1 MPERNIRLID
11 EELKKKG
18 KTSPKVSTAPADKVT
33 APAEKTQGSS
43 SSAYQQLRTKAESD
57 KQYKWYSGDQP
68 TNSEVLASIYKVSK
82 YNPKQGSDLYAQ
94 YRSLSSSPSS
104 PSYQPYKTATNTAIT
119 QLQQLG
125 YNVTGDNAKDWL
137 QQNQHLQ
144 ASYRSSDSTG
154 KPLAPTKT
162 STPEQNAAY
171 WYYKLWEAEDTT
183 EQAELEWKSLQDE
196 VTYWAKRT
204 DRNYSDEEILGK
216 INMDDYPTLKKMD
229 EGASVGVPILLNRG
243 VGYTQ
248 DALKGVIWNA
258 RNGASDD
265 LETAAVR
272 SVLGQGKAWK
282 ENQAVS
288 DRLDPTSDS
297 YNPYTVGSTI
307 DRAALYFGVNSFDA
321 EWLKQNRAA
330 LASGD
335 DTAKKMYQSV
345 YNAEQ
350 ITLAAEQELA
360 DLKSKIAKRIK
371 YASFQRDPEKA
382 LDNLL
387 EDCPTLSKMDES
399 LEDGDIIPTTRAI
412 EYDKKELLAS
422 IRDDI
427 ESLNAKPSGAD
438 IANDIAESIGGSAQ
452 TTETDKPVVKQAE
465 QDAKEAIELFDEY
478 GTDTDRLVIQ
488 TTPSPTFDSDVKTIH
503 DAIMNGIATPEQA
516 SQVTMRVANDY
527 ARQNFFTI
535 MDGVL
540 PYMEGAKKRDAQAE
554 VVAKLDA
561 EYPAFAEAYAQYKDS
576 NPESYSLDRTEE
588 VRQLM
593 DDEAF
598 LQFAGKNESVAD
610 RIMTSSSP
618 MRTWEEYQK
627 TGSMPEEIVIP
638 EEQQADFMAYIAEAD
653 KLARLQNDMVYLEEK
668 YNSVSDAYQLMQEN
682 YSVAGG
688 YDKDFIGNLTL
699 LYDYGS
705 SYSADWSAYSMYDT
719 AQMTLGTSVEDLYNS
734 ARNNRDAANNIIKQI
749 DDVIAWADD
758 NDVTLS
764 REYRDNLEKNKAKLD
779 RVVQDANY
787 YLLREVD
794 GFKEAADQ
802 VRVVMAGASNDPLL
816 KVVANPEAYSDVT
829 ADNNSFA
836 PVVQIALDMTD
847 AERDTYLYLYGTQ
860 GKDSANAYWTYLTDP
875 TYGMMSVRQA
885 QKMQESISKD
895 LSGAGFWKNAA
906 YTAGSVLVSPAQAIG
921 AFYAIGA
928 AVTGNEINPYS
939 SAFGASSYVGT
950 VRGTVKQNITD
961 TFGEGSVGAAL
972 GNFAYDVVTSGADSA
987 LNAAMM
993 GSVTGSIS
1001 KKLGKGLVSKAASSF
1016 VGAMPMGVSSA
1027 SATIQDIKMRGGSD
1041 ADALIM
1047 GGISALSE
1055 TITEAVELDDIL
1067 GAFSSKESMESLLK
1081 KTLGN
1086 MASEAFGESASE
1098 IISTAAEY
1106 LFLGENSGFEQ
1117 SYRQYVDEYGDTDVA
1132 ARMAMFESAGQAL
1145 YAAALGATSGGMSQL
1160 SAAALSR
1167 TAEALYSNK
1176 RANAST
1182 NTIETMDMLFPG
1194 LDAYEQSVGLI
1205 SDDGYVA
1212 RAVAALS
1219 ESMQSGSEATVI
1231 AAIMSSSGT
1240 PDNLIK
1246 SSVRGLSQKTDLK
1259 YIARFLRAA
1268 LSRLNV
1274 EEVSV
1279 DKFLEAV
1286 KYAGNNPDSKT
1297 ADLINLCSFF
1307 EFTEKEAGTD
1317 ASLIVSAYEN
1327 EVASE
1332 SMQEQSSVTRQAVK
1346 DGNDSEQVQERQ
1358 NAIGSVDEDSNSES
1372 SLEGERPAAYAQAAA
1387 YDQAVAEEK
1396 LRLSSSDTVAEVNNL
1411 KHQRDQLTQQRRQI
1425 QQKIRRAK
1433 AKAEAMGKQLTMLNQ
1448 QLLDDPQNTSLIG
1461 SIQQTAKAIEA
1472 AQKVITES
1480 EDALQHNTTERER
1493 LANEIKAAAE
1503 RANAELTAQAKAN
1516 VDQRMQE
1523 EATAAVEQEA
1533 AAQQAEAEQA
1543 VVDEEANRKTV
1554 AADEFIDRYYGNSLT
1569 DEQRQTL
1576 REKYMAKA
1584 DQNTPVSKDNDA
1596 FLRGV
1601 ARKFNARIRLID
1613 THGLFKGARTQDGT
1627 IVVDRSLSQ
1636 GEAVKQIVTHELTHT
1651 AERSNYYADL
1661 VSAVKDVVFKGDE
1674 ARFKAASQKMLDLYQ
1689 SQGVNIDEA
1698 GAEAEVVAQAVA
1710 DALGRE
1716 DMVNRLAGERPT
1728 LAQRILEFIK
1738 DAVAKLTGLKG
1749 SEYDQLRRM
1758 EKTLEKAIQDAQKK
1772 GSEVFPVQGHPNAAQ
1787 FSVSQIA
1794 KDSGYTLKTDD
1805 EGYPVA
1811 LIDKNGKEVTH
1822 LTVDDLE
1829 GSPFMKMIESVNEV
1843 YGAGEISAGSG
1854 VAKVLNGSNVTEE
1867 KLNQI
1872 KQMYVDLV
1880 NLCLQYKDHGLVWEI
1895 ASTELFSPLKKNA
1908 DKQYGTT
1915 VDFGTICTKTQSLI
1929 NVMSKHMLEKKS
1941 GLTRRDVLVA
1951 YREVAKNDL
1960 AVPCPVCYVFSRWMG
1975 VPNLL
1980 NNMKR
1985 YQERFSD
1992 YSEQDLLDYVR
2003 SVEDKYARK
2012 NPKNTV
2018 AKNIS
2023 NERTKLNNKLKN
2035 LSEKLAG
2042 FVQADK
2048 EAPKA
2053 LRDKVE
2059 AAERDYADLE
2069 AYSWVTQVRLVKDKA
2084 TGAYRLNESYRPVP
2098 DDVLFDL
2105 NAGSR
2110 FAQFPASWRYRTTR
2124 GAGMGKA
2131 ILPYSGARIGDMVY
2145 NNQVRNQGSEGKALM
2160 QAMYDEDMDISENK
2174 LANGKKDKA
2183 AIQRAVRRYMAQNL
2197 IGGQRFQSTSD
2208 YRPEWGLDYM
2218 ITFMQLQML
2227 GAKGQLYTK
2236 VKEAV
2241 PMFASVGI
2249 ETNLSIMPKGQG
2261 YSLDENGNPVL
2272 TESDFSNVTGMDFNT
2287 ALKLTQMYDNVQMIL
2302 VGINDKHIRAA
2313 MADPRIGF
2321 VIPWHASGNSGATL
2335 QSLMRAVNDELVES
2349 RDYSKVQEDKEIKNA
2364 SASQLATRDVRK
2376 KILTG
2381 AYVNGVPAEDMAVIE
2396 GNKYLS
2402 GLYNRMY
2409 VDSTNEDSYHVFL
2422 SSSQA
2427 EKIFPHEYWD
2437 KLLTLDQADQN
2448 GDRFLEYCA
2457 SLGMEPR
2464 FKSFSKDPGYWKL
2477 LIDRPMYNR
2486 DGTYHEP
2493 KPIDVTGF
2501 STADIPT
2508 EIATRYN
2515 DQAKETQAA
2524 YDLARAL
2531 EQTPNPPTTQF
2542 AVEGVEDVL
2551 NDEADQVNQQQ
2562 NQQPVENNAV
2572 EEQLVDSQI
2581 AASTSPDARLRPRKF
2596 SHVTLQDTEWVP
2608 EEFKKSFIG
2617 PERNGDDMYVRQ
2629 TNDEQIQRA
2638 WESIRERGGVEPTV
2652 EYLTSKPHD
2661 QWNTNDNVMGQII
2674 ASAAVDQ
2681 GDMGTLF
2688 SVAVDYEH
2696 AGTDIGHALQSRTIL
2711 KKLSPTALKI
2721 KLVGDGE
2728 TRLQDILN
2736 ARPRVKD
2743 EADQTAAQV
2752 QSQLEGADTTDIED
2766 ILSAEGTIEYTS
2778 SDVTNTS
2785 SGQSADQG
2793 TASSQGQSRKS
2804 PFDRYRKIGNQR
2816 EEILDDRP
2824 GYRKRLGDAA
2834 NQTADEIT
2842 GSDVNSINYANRWNV
2857 PLNEAQRK
2865 LISIYGLQNTP
2876 RALNYNW
2883 ASTKQRMLEYIIS
2896 TADPFHGKLNG
2907 ISTVQRLEYMKR
2919 GLPVVTPV
2927 DVDYIGARMQEYT
2940 TYSKDDQ
2947 NTRQAD
2953 LAMARAAEA
2962 YGNIQPASKREKLR
2976 TWRYVSMLLNVQ
2988 SAERNI
2994 IGNVG
2999 QNLLNGAAGYVGV
3012 AIDKAVSKKTGVR
3025 TKANISLAEQREAF
3039 RAMRKETVNTFRDF
3053 YMDKAVTQRGTPRF
3067 EAGRNRGRV
3076 FENPVAEAMRHTE
3089 EFLMTVG
3096 DRPVWKRQFVASMA
3110 EQQRLAELNGVAFDA
3125 NAATEQA
3132 ERDANFSTFTESN
3145 SVADWLS
3152 SAGQHSQALSDF
3164 LSFFVPFTR
3173 VPLNISKRIAQY
3185 SPMGFAIGLGRY
3197 VANRVSGRNFDQ
3209 LAFVND
3215 MSRAFT
3221 GSALMAAGV
3230 LLGMAGHIKLGSG
3243 EEDKD
3248 KVYDMITARGDQY
3261 TPYVTAFGKNI
3272 SLAAFAPSVS
3282 PLIMGAKLSELAGD
3296 DEEAKD
3302 VLAGAAIAAVDQV
3315 FDASF
3320 MSGLKDLFGGYGS
3333 ITENLVTTG
3342 LSNAIGQNIPS
3353 LFKQMVTSFDPY
3365 VRDTKD
3371 KSVLQEI
3378 LNKALIQYLPGLR
3391 QTLGVKVDITGEPVM
3406 NSKYSGN
3413 PALSLV
3419 NNLFNP
3425 FTMTDVKDDPVIN
3438 ELLRL
3443 YEATGQTDVLPSDR
3457 LRGRA
3462 ETVNGV
3468 IGTIKGKDKQAYRE
3482 MYGKTWHTAIE
3493 ELISSDAYAA
3503 MDDAGKRLA
3512 IKPILEEADAKTKAW
3527 ARETFGA
3534 EPDKVKQP
3542 DKYFLDHRSEYPS
3555 FDWALSQLEATND
3568 ERYAIQGVNETT
3580 VRKYG
3585 MDADQRAWYEDTYR
3599 ETLAE
3604 YLDDAMYSG
3613 LEGDDLADAVK
3624 DAQTK
3629 ARSKATN
3636 LFKKEYPS
3644 EEE

>member
-43 SSAYQQLRTKAESD
+43 SAYQKLRSKTSSEGR
-57 KQYKWYSGDQP
+57 YKWYSGDQP
-68 TNSEVLASIYKVSK
+68 TNSEVLASIYRVSQ
-82 YNPKQGSDLYAQ
+82 YNPKQGSELYAQ
-94 YRSLSSSPSS
+94 YQVLSSDPSG

-137 QQNQHLQ
+137 QQNQYLQ
-144 ASYRSSDSTG
+144 ASYRSSDATG

-183 EQAELEWKSLQDE
+183 EQAELEWQSLQDE
-196 VTYWAKRT
+196 VAYWAKRT

-258 RNGASDD
+258 RNDASDD

-272 SVLGQGKAWK
+272 SVLGQGKVWR

-307 DRAALYFGVNSFDA
+307 DSAALYFGVDRFDTD
-321 EWLKQNRAA
+321 WLKQNRAA
-330 LASGD
+330 LGSGD

-350 ITLAAEQELA
+350 TTLAAEQELA

-399 LEDGDIIPTTRAI
+399 LEDGDILPTTRAI

-422 IRDDI
+422 IRADI

-465 QDAKEAIELFDEY
+465 QDAKEAIELLDEY

-527 ARQNFFTI
+527 ARQNFFTV

-540 PYMEGAKKRDAQAE
+540 PYMEGTQKRDAQAE

-598 LQFAGKNESVAD
+598 LQFAGKNEPVAD

-627 TGSMPEEIVIP
+627 TGSLPGEIVIP
-638 EEQQADFMAYIAEAD
+638 EEQQAAFEAYIAEAD

-705 SYSADWSAYSMYDT
+705 SYSADWSAYGLYDT
-719 AQMTLGTSVEDLYNS
+719 AQMTLGTSAEDLYNS

-758 NDVTLS
+758 NDVALS
-764 REYRDNLEKNKAKLD
+764 SEYRDNLEKNKAKLD

-787 YLLREVD
+787 YLLREAD
-794 GFKEAADQ
+794 DFKEVADQ
-802 VRVVMAGASNDPLL
+802 VRVVMAGASSDPLL
-816 KVVANPEAYSDVT
+816 KIIANPEAYSDATVE
-829 ADNNSFA
+829 NNAVA
-836 PVVQIALDMTD
+836 PIVKIALDMTD
-847 AERDTYLYLYGTQ
+847 AERDTYLYLYGIQ
-860 GKDSANAYWTYLTDP
+860 GKDAANAYWTYLTDP
-875 TYGMMSVRQA
+875 TYGMMSVRQT
-885 QKMQESISKD
+885 QKMQEDIAND

-906 YTAGSVLVSPAQAIG
+906 YTVGSVLASPAQAIG

-928 AVTGNEINPYS
+928 ALTGNEINPYS
-939 SAFGASSYVGT
+939 SAFGASTYVGT
-950 VRGTVKQNITD
+950 VRGQVKQNITN
-961 TFGEGSVGAAL
+961 TYGEGSVGAAL
-972 GNFAYDVVTSGADSA
+972 GNFAYDAVTSMADST

-993 GSVTGSIS
+993 GSVTGSVANR
-1001 KKLGKGLVSKAASSF
+1001 LGSGLASKAASSF
-1016 VGAMPMGVSSA
+1016 VGALPMGFSSM
-1027 SATIQDIKMRGGSD
+1027 SATIQDIKMNGGSD
-1041 ADALIM
+1041 DEALIM

-1067 GAFSSKESMESLLK
+1067 GAFKSKESMETMLK
-1081 KTLGN
+1081 ETLKG
-1086 MASEAFGESASE
+1086 MASEAFGEGASE
-1098 IISTAAEY
+1098 IIGTAADY
-1106 LFLGENSGFEQ
+1106 LVRGEHSDFEQ
-1117 SYRQYVDEYGDTDVA
+1117 AYRQYVDEYGDTGVA

-1219 ESMQSGSEATVI
+1219 EGMQSGSEGSVI
-1231 AAIMSSSGT
+1231 AAIMASSGT

-1246 SSVRGLSQKTDLK
+1246 SSVRGLSEKTGLN
-1259 YIARFLRAA
+1259 YVARFLRAA
-1268 LSRLNV
+1268 LPRLSA
-1274 EEVSV
+1274 EGVSF

-1286 KYAGNNPDSKT
+1286 KYAGNHPDSKT
-1297 ADLINLCSFF
+1297 AFYVDINSFF
-1307 EFTEKEAGTD
+1307 EFNEKESGSS
-1317 ASLIVSAYEN
+1317 ASIIVSVYE
-1327 EVASE
+1327 EEIASAATKE
-1332 SMQEQSSVTRQAVK
+1332 QSRANQPSAKSENNSEQEQE
-1346 DGNDSEQVQERQ
+1346 GQ
-1358 NAIGSVDEDSNSES
+1358 NTTGSVDEDGNSGSMPTETQP
-1372 SLEGERPAAYAQAAA
+1372 GVGVQATY

-1396 LRLSSSDTVAEVNNL
+1396 LRLASSDTVAEVNNL

-1425 QQKIRRAK
+1425 KQKIRRAK
-1433 AKAEAMGKQLTMLNQ
+1433 AKAGAMGKQLTMLNQ

-1472 AQKVITES
+1472 AQKVVTES
-1480 EDALQHNTTERER
+1480 EEAMQYNATERER
-1493 LANEIKAAAE
+1493 LANEIKAAGE

-1523 EATAAVEQEA
+1523 EAAAAVEQEA

-1543 VVDEEANRKTV
+1543 VADEEANRQTM
-1554 AADEFIDRYYGNSLT
+1554 AADEFIDRYYGNSVT
-1569 DEQRQTL
+1569 DAQRQAL

-1601 ARKFNARIRLID
+1601 ARKFNARIQLTD
-1613 THGLFKGARTQDGT
+1613 THGLFNGARTQDGT
-1627 IVVDRSLSQ
+1627 IVLNRNLSQ

-1661 VSAVKDVVFKGDE
+1661 VSAVKDIVFNGDE
-1674 ARFKAASQKMLDLYQ
+1674 ARFKAARQKMLDLYQ

-1710 DALGRE
+1710 DALGKE
-1716 DMVNRLAGERPT
+1716 YMVNRLAGERPT

-1738 DAVAKLTGLKG
+1738 DAVAKLTGFKG

-1758 EKTLEKAIQDAQKK
+1758 EKTLEKAVQDAMEKDAA
-1772 GSEVFPVQGHPNAAQ
+1772 SFPAQGHPQAAQ
-1787 FSVSQIA
+1787 FSVTQIA
-1794 KDSGYTLKTDD
+1794 EGAGMRVKTDD
-1805 EGYPVA
+1805 EGFPIA
-1811 LIDKNGKEVTH
+1811 LIDKNGDEVTE
-1822 LTVDDLE
+1822 LTVDMLKDT
-1829 GSPFMKMIESVNEV
+1829 PFMRMIESCQKAYDANNP
-1843 YGAGEISAGSG
+1843 
-1854 VAKVLNGSNVTEE
+1854 LVTEE
-1867 KLNQI
+1867 QFGQI
-1872 KQMYVDLV
+1872 KKMYVDLV
-1880 NLCLQYKDHGLVWEI
+1880 NLCLHYKDKGLVWEI
-1895 ASTELFSPLKKNA
+1895 ASAELYSAMKKNS
-1908 DKQYGTT
+1908 DKQYGWT

-1929 NVMSKHMLEKKS
+1929 NVMSKYMVENHR
-1941 GLTRRDVLVA
+1941 GLSREEVLKA
-1951 YREVAKNDL
+1951 YAETHNADL
-1960 AVPCPVCYVFSRWMG
+1960 DVPCPVCYVFSRWMG

-1985 YQERFSD
+1985 YQDRFAN
-1992 YSEQDLLDYVR
+1992 YTQEQLTEYVR
-2003 SVEDKYARK
+2003 SVEAKYGDRKEGKTASQNIASAKTSLENQLETANRQLGEYLEKGKNAPQALLDKVAELEAQYYEVEAYNWVCQVRGVRK
-2012 NPKNTV
+2012 YKNNSPIQQYD
-2018 AKNIS
+2018 KNGLL
-2023 NERTKLNNKLKN
+2023 KLNKK
-2035 LSEKLAG
+2035 
-2042 FVQADK
+2042 
-2048 EAPKA
+2048 
-2053 LRDKVE
+2053 
-2059 AAERDYADLE
+2059 
-2069 AYSWVTQVRLVKDKA
+2069 
-2084 TGAYRLNESYRPVP
+2084 YRPVP
-2098 DDVLFDL
+2098 DDILFDL
-2105 NAGSR
+2105 NAGDR
-2110 FAQFPASWRYRTTR
+2110 FAMYPASWRYRTTR

-2131 ILPYSGARIGDMVY
+2131 IMPYSGIAIGDLIYADQTRRQSSDDKKNITEKYGDKTGVK
-2145 NNQVRNQGSEGKALM
+2145 NNQMLNGST
-2160 QAMYDEDMDISENK
+2160 
-2174 LANGKKDKA
+2174 DKTNA
-2183 AIQRAVRRYMAQNL
+2183 KNAIQRALAQNL
-2197 IGGQRFQSTSD
+2197 LGGMRFQSTSD
-2208 YRPEWGLDYM
+2208 YRPEWGLDYVM
-2218 ITFMQLQML
+2218 AFMQLQMI
-2227 GAKGQLYTK
+2227 GSKAQLYTK
-2236 VKEAV
+2236 VAEAV
-2241 PMFASVGI
+2241 PMYASVGV
-2249 ETNLSIMPKGQG
+2249 ETNLSIMAKGDG

-2272 TESDFSNVTGMDFNT
+2272 TEDDFSSVNGMDFRT
-2287 ALKLTQMYDNVQMIL
+2287 ALGLTQKYDNVQMIL
-2302 VGINDKHIRAA
+2302 VGINDTQIKLAL
-2313 MADPRIGF
+2313 ADDRITF
-2321 VIPWHASGNSGATL
+2321 VIPWHSSGNKVDVLKALISSVGDSLNNGTNYEDIQNDVEKKDATPE
-2335 QSLMRAVNDELVES
+2335 QIA
-2349 RDYSKVQEDKEIKNA
+2349 A
-2364 SASQLATRDVRK
+2364 RDVR
-2376 KILTG
+2376 IRLLTG
-2381 AYVNGVPAEDMAVIE
+2381 ELLKKMSAADKAVID
-2396 GNKYLS
+2396 GNEILS
-2402 GLYNRMY
+2402 DLYNRFY
-2409 VDSTNEDSYHVFL
+2409 VDESARDTYHAFL
-2422 SSSQA
+2422 KGKQA
-2427 EKIFPHEYWD
+2427 EQIFPFEYWNTT
-2437 KLLTLDQADQN
+2437 LTVDQADQN
-2448 GDRFLEYCA
+2448 GQRFLAYCE
-2457 SLGMEPR
+2457 SLGMSPR
-2464 FKSFSKDPGYWKL
+2464 FERFAQEKGYWKL
-2477 LIDRPMYNR
+2477 LIDRPMYNN
-2486 DGTYHEP
+2486 DGTYHTP
-2493 KPIDVTGF
+2493 KAVDVTGLHIEDVP
-2501 STADIPT
+2501 S

-2515 DQAKETQAA
+2515 DKAKETRACEELTKALAPTPDAPVPNVPAQFALDGAEDALANASTGLSNTGMDVAQQYNAVEDSIINGQVAASLNPNPRRQKPRQFSHITLQNTEWVPDEYKQALIGPERHGDDMYTPETNA
-2524 YDLARAL
+2524 EQLQRAWGLMQQEGSADAVLERLLNTPRDRWNTDDVVMGQILFAAAVQQDDYNTVFALGSTYDTARTETARAL
-2531 EQTPNPPTTQF
+2531 QAGNIFRGKTST
-2542 AVEGVEDVL
+2542 AVRMGIVGSAERNMNDVL
-2551 NDEADQVNQQQ
+2551 ND
-2562 NQQPVENNAV
+2562 
-2572 EEQLVDSQI
+2572 
-2581 AASTSPDARLRPRKF
+2581 
-2596 SHVTLQDTEWVP
+2596 
-2608 EEFKKSFIG
+2608 
-2617 PERNGDDMYVRQ
+2617 
-2629 TNDEQIQRA
+2629 
-2638 WESIRERGGVEPTV
+2638 
-2652 EYLTSKPHD
+2652 
-2661 QWNTNDNVMGQII
+2661 
-2674 ASAAVDQ
+2674 
-2681 GDMGTLF
+2681 
-2688 SVAVDYEH
+2688 
-2696 AGTDIGHALQSRTIL
+2696 
-2711 KKLSPTALKI
+2711 
-2721 KLVGDGE
+2721 
-2728 TRLQDILN
+2728 
-2736 ARPRVKD
+2736 RPRVRQEAD
-2743 EADQTAAQV
+2743 EAAQEV
-2752 QSQLEGADTTDIED
+2752 AKQLEGADTTGVGDVLD
-2766 ILSAEGTIEYTS
+2766 GDGVIEYTARGVTRRGRNS
-2778 SDVTNTS
+2778 IDQMVEDVNNRREVMLEDNPY
-2785 SGQSADQG
+2785 QRDKANSA
-2793 TASSQGQSRKS
+2793 AA
-2804 PFDRYRKIGNQR
+2804 
-2816 EEILDDRP
+2816 
-2824 GYRKRLGDAA
+2824 DAA
-2834 NQTADEIT
+2834 AKTA
-2842 GSDVNSINYANRWNV
+2842 GSDTTTVSTDNKWGV
-2857 PLNEAQRK
+2857 PLNEAQQR
-2865 LISIYGLQNTP
+2865 LIDIYGLGKTSLP
-2876 RALNYNW
+2876 VNYNW
-2883 ASTKQRMLEYIIS
+2883 ASKKQRMLVYIMS
-2896 TADPFHGKLNG
+2896 VADPANAMLNG
-2907 ISTVQRLEYMKR
+2907 VSMIQRLEYMRR

-2927 DVDYIGARMQEYT
+2927 DVNYIGSMMDEYILQG
-2940 TYSKDDQ
+2940 DDSREGQ
-2947 NTRQAD
+2947 VA
-2953 LAMARAAEA
+2953 LARASEA
-2962 YGNIQPASKREKLR
+2962 YGNVQPANTSEKAR
-2976 TWRYVSMLLNVQ
+2976 TWRYISMLLNAA
-2988 SAERNI
+2988 SAERNF

-2999 QNLLNGAAGYVGV
+2999 QNIVNAVANQVGSVIDSQV
-3012 AIDKAVSKKTGVR
+3012 ALATGVR
-3025 TKANISLAEQREAF
+3025 TKTTAGVAAQVQSFRE
-3039 RAMRKETVNTFRDF
+3039 MVKETKNTISDF
-3053 YMDKAVTQRGTPRF
+3053 YGVSANTQQGRSRF
-3067 EAGRNRGRV
+3067 QIGHGRGRV
-3076 FENPVAEAMRHTE
+3076 YENSVMEMLRHAE
-3089 EFLMTVG
+3089 EFIMSVG
-3096 DRPVWKRQFVASMA
+3096 DRPFWRRRYIAALA
-3110 EQQRLAELNGVAFDA
+3110 EQQRLAEMNGVDFDPQRA
-3125 NAATEQA
+3125 MQVA
-3132 ERDANFSTFTESN
+3132 EREANFATFSEDN
-3145 SVADWLS
+3145 AVADWLNS
-3152 SAGQHSQALSDF
+3152 VGNFSPALADF
-3164 LSFFVPFTR
+3164 ISYYEAFVR
-3173 VPLNISKRIAQY
+3173 IPLNISRRMVQY
-3185 SPMGFAIGLGRY
+3185 SPFSFITGITRVVY
-3197 VANRVSGRNFDQ
+3197 NRAKRGTFDQ
-3209 LAFVND
+3209 LSFVND
-3215 MSRAFT
+3215 MSRALT
-3221 GSALMAAGV
+3221 SSAMYALGAALFKAGV
-3230 LLGMAGHIKLGSG
+3230 LKLGSG
-3243 EEDKD
+3243 DEEKD
-3248 KVYDMITARGDQY
+3248 KVYDMMNARGDQY
-3261 TPYVTAFGKNI
+3261 SPNVTLWGKNYNL
-3272 SLAAFAPSVS
+3272 SSFAPAVS
-3282 PLIMGAKLSELAGD
+3282 PMIMGAKVSEMLES
-3296 DEEAKD
+3296 DESAWEAMY
-3302 VLAGAAIAAVDQV
+3302 GAAVACMDQV
-3315 FDASF
+3315 FDASY
-3320 MSGLKDLFGGYGS
+3320 MSGLKDIFEGYGS
-3333 ITENLVTTG
+3333 ITDNLVTVG
-3342 LSNAIGQNIPS
+3342 ISNAISQNIPS
-3353 LFKQMVTSFDPY
+3353 IVKQIVSGLDPY
-3365 VRDTKD
+3365 VPDTKS
-3371 KSVLQEI
+3371 KNKIEEI
-3378 LNKALIQYLPGLR
+3378 FNKAIGQYLPWIR
-3391 QTLGVKVDITGEPVM
+3391 QNLGYKVDITGEKVA
-3406 NSKYSGN
+3406 NAKYGLAAS
-3413 PALSLV
+3413 
-3419 NNLFNP
+3419 LFNP
-3425 FTMTDVKDDPVIN
+3425 FQTTNVKDDPVIN

-3512 IKPILEEADAKTKAW
+3512 VKPILEEADANTKAW

-3585 MDADQRAWYEDTYR
+3585 MDADQRAWYEYTYR

-3604 YLDDAMYSG
+3604 YLDDVMYSG

>member
-18 KTSPKVSTAPADKVT
+18 KTTPEVSTASADKPT
-33 APAEKTQGSS
+33 TPAASQGS
-43 SSAYQQLRTKAESD
+43 SSAYQKLRSKTSSEG
-57 KQYKWYSGDQP
+57 QYKWYSGDQP
-68 TNSEVLASIYKVSK
+68 TNSEVLASIYRVSQ
-82 YNPKQGSDLYAQ
+82 YNPKQGSELYAQ
-94 YRSLSSSPSS
+94 YQGLSSDPSS
-104 PSYQPYKTATNTAIT
+104 PSYQPYKAATNTAIT

-137 QQNQHLQ
+137 LQNQYLQ
-144 ASYRSSDSTG
+144 ASYRSSDATG

-162 STPEQNAAY
+162 STKEQNAAY

-183 EQAELEWKSLQDE
+183 EQAELEWQSLQDE
-196 VTYWAKRT
+196 VSYWAKRT

-248 DALKGVIWNA
+248 DSLKGVIWNA

-272 SVLGQGKAWK
+272 SVLGQGKSWT
-282 ENQAVS
+282 ENSAVS
-288 DRLDPTSDS
+288 ARLDPTSDK
-297 YNPYTVGSTI
+297 YNPYTVGSTL
-307 DRAALYFGVNSFDA
+307 DEAALYFGVNSFDSK
-321 EWLKQNRAA
+321 WLKQNRTA

-335 DTAKKMYQSV
+335 DTAKSMYQHV
-345 YNAEQ
+345 YDAEQ
-350 ITLAAEQELA
+350 TTLAAEQELA
-360 DLKSKIAKRIK
+360 DLKAKIEKRIK

-382 LDNLL
+382 LDGLL

-399 LEDGDIIPTTRAI
+399 LLDGDILPTTRAI
-412 EYDKKELLAS
+412 GYDKKELLAS
-422 IRDDI
+422 IREDI
-427 ESLNAKPSGAD
+427 ERMNAQASGMEEANAIAEQLGAGTGQTESDVTVGKQANQNAKD
-438 IANDIAESIGGSAQ
+438 
-452 TTETDKPVVKQAE
+452 VF
-465 QDAKEAIELFDEY
+465 ELLDEY
-478 GTDTDRLVIQ
+478 GSDTDRRVLQ
-488 TTPSPTFDSDVKTIH
+488 TTPSPTFDLDVETVSN
-503 DAIMNGIATPEQA
+503 AILNGVATPEQVA
-516 SQVTMRVANDY
+516 QVKTNVANNY
-527 ARQNFFTI
+527 AKKNFFTI
-535 MDGVL
+535 MEGVL
-540 PYMEGAKKRDAQAE
+540 PYEEGRQKAEEQAA

-561 EYPAFAEAYAQYKDS
+561 EHPDFAKAYAQSKDS
-576 NPESYSLDRTEE
+576 DAENYSLDRTDE

-598 LQFAGKNESVAD
+598 LQFAGKNEDLAD

-618 MRTWEEYQK
+618 VRTWEEYQK

-638 EEQQADFMAYIAEAD
+638 EDQQAAFAAYSAEAE
-653 KLARLQNDMVYLEEK
+653 KLERLQNDLTYLEEK
-668 YNSVSDAYQLMQEN
+668 YNSVSDSYALMQEN
-682 YSVAGG
+682 YKAAGG
-688 YDKDFIGNLTL
+688 LDQTFIGNLSL

-705 SYSADWSAYSMYDT
+705 SYSADWSAYSLYDT
-719 AQMTLGTSVEDLYNS
+719 AQMSIGTSEEDLYNA
-734 ARNNRDAANNIIKQI
+734 ARNNRESANNIIQQI

-758 NDVTLS
+758 NDVSLPG
-764 REYRDNLEKNKAKLD
+764 EYRSNLERNKAKLE
-779 RVVQDANY
+779 RVIQEADY
-787 YLLREVD
+787 YLLRDVD

-802 VRVVMAGASNDPLL
+802 VRVVMAGASSDPLL
-816 KVVANPEAYSDVT
+816 KIIANPEAYSDATVE
-829 ADNNSFA
+829 NNTVA
-836 PVVQIALDMTD
+836 PIVKIALDMTD

-860 GKDSANAYWTYLTDP
+860 GKEAANAYWTYLTDP
-875 TYGMMSVRQA
+875 TYGMMSVRQT
-885 QKMQESISKD
+885 QKMQEDISSD
-895 LSGAGFWKNAA
+895 LSGAGFWKNAT
-906 YTAGSVLVSPAQAIG
+906 YTVGSVLASPAQAIG

-928 AVTGNEINPYS
+928 KLTGNEINPYS
-939 SAFGASSYVGT
+939 SAFGASTYVGT
-950 VRGTVKQNITD
+950 VRGQVKQNITD
-961 TFGEGSVGAAL
+961 TYGEGSVGAAL
-972 GNFAYDVVTSGADSA
+972 GNFAYDAVTSMADST

-993 GSVTGSIS
+993 GSVTGSVANR
-1001 KKLGKGLVSKAASSF
+1001 LGSGLASKAASSF
-1016 VGAMPMGVSSA
+1016 VGALPMGFSSM
-1027 SATIQDIKMRGGSD
+1027 SATIQDIKMNGGSD
-1041 ADALIM
+1041 DEALIM

-1067 GAFSSKESMESLLK
+1067 GAFKSKESMETLLK
-1081 KTLGN
+1081 ETLKG
-1086 MASEAFGESASE
+1086 MASEAFGEGASE
-1098 IISTAAEY
+1098 IIGTAADY
-1106 LFLGENSGFEQ
+1106 LVRGEHSDFEQ
-1117 SYRQYVDEYGDTDVA
+1117 SYRRYIDEGYDPDA
-1132 ARMAMFESAGQAL
+1132 ATRMAMFEAAGQAL

-1167 TAEALYSNK
+1167 TVQALYGKATPPDVTVEQENI
-1176 RANAST
+1176 T
-1182 NTIETMDMLFPG
+1182 NTPVVD
-1194 LDAYEQSVGLI
+1194 
-1205 SDDGYVA
+1205 
-1212 RAVAALS
+1212 RAAAALS
-1219 ESMQSGSEATVI
+1219 TAIQDGTEATVVSAI
-1231 AAIMSSSGT
+1231 LSQSGRTAEEVKAAVR
-1240 PDNLIK
+1240 NLAE
-1246 SSVRGLSQKTDLK
+1246 GLSGGKASL
-1259 YIARFLRAA
+1259 ARFMRGALNLVGGSEERMNA
-1268 LSRLNV
+1268 LSNALVEAGLGSESARAELEKCMTDFAAGELNA
-1274 EEVSV
+1274 ETI
-1279 DKFLEAV
+1279 DQ
-1286 KYAGNNPDSKT
+1286 
-1297 ADLINLCSFF
+1297 LIN
-1307 EFTEKEAGTD
+1307 TGTQNTQYK
-1317 ASLIVSAYEN
+1317 ASPTVPS
-1327 EVASE
+1327 EV
-1332 SMQEQSSVTRQAVK
+1332 
-1346 DGNDSEQVQERQ
+1346 
-1358 NAIGSVDEDSNSES
+1358 
-1372 SLEGERPAAYAQAAA
+1372 
-1387 YDQAVAEEK
+1387 YDQMVSEEK
-1396 LRLSSSDTVAEVNNL
+1396 LRLATEDTMSEVSNL

-1433 AKAEAMGKQLTMLNQ
+1433 AKAEAMGKQLTTLNQ

-1461 SIQQTAKAIEA
+1461 SIQQTAKSIEA
-1472 AQKVITES
+1472 AQKVVSES
-1480 EDALQHNTTERER
+1480 EDALKHNTTERER
-1493 LANEIKAAAE
+1493 LANEIKAAGE
-1503 RANAELTAQAKAN
+1503 RANAELTAQAKTN
-1516 VDQRMQE
+1516 VDQRMQN
-1523 EATAAVEQEA
+1523 ASDVEVAREA
-1533 AAQQAEAEQA
+1533 AAQQATADQA
-1543 VVDEEANRKTV
+1543 VADEEANRKTM
-1554 AADEFIDRYYGNSLT
+1554 AADQFIDRYYGNSVT
-1569 DEQRQTL
+1569 DEQRQAL
-1576 REKYMAKA
+1576 REKYLARE
-1584 DQNTPVSKDNDA
+1584 DQNTTVSKDNDA

-1601 ARKFNARIRLID
+1601 AQKFNARIQLTD
-1613 THGLFKGARTQDGT
+1613 THGLFNGARTQDGT
-1627 IVVDRSLSQ
+1627 IVINRSLSQ
-1636 GEAVKQIVTHELTHT
+1636 GEAVKEIVTHELTHT
-1651 AERSNYYADL
+1651 AERSDYYEDL
-1661 VSAVKDVVFKGDE
+1661 VGAVKDIVFDGDE
-1674 ARFKAASQKMLDLYQ
+1674 ARFNTTKQRLLDLYQ
-1689 SQGVNIDEA
+1689 GQGVNIDEA
-1698 GAEAEVVAQAVA
+1698 GAEAEVIAQAVA
-1710 DALGRE
+1710 EALGNTG
-1716 DMVNRLAGERPT
+1716 MVNRLAGERPR

-1738 DAVAKLTGLKG
+1738 DAVAKLTGFKG

-1758 EKTLEKAIQDAQKK
+1758 EKTLEKAVQDAQKK
-1772 GSEVFPVQGHPNAAQ
+1772 ASEVFPAQGHPAAAQ

-1794 KDSGYTLKTDD
+1794 MDSGFTLKTDD

-1843 YGAGEISAGSG
+1843 YGAGEISSG
-1854 VAKVLNGSNVTEE
+1854 QGETKMLNGSNVTEE
-1867 KLNQI
+1867 KMNQI

-1895 ASTELFSPLKKNA
+1895 ASTELFSSLKKNA

-1929 NVMSKHMLEKKS
+1929 NVMSRYMVENKR
-1941 GLTRRDVLVA
+1941 GLTREEVLKA

-2003 SVEDKYARK
+2003 SVEDKYAKK

-2023 NERTKLNNKLKN
+2023 NERTKLNNKLKK
-2035 LSEKLAG
+2035 LSEKLAD
-2042 FVQADK
+2042 FLKEDK

-2183 AIQRAVRRYMAQNL
+2183 AIQKAVRRYMAQNL

-2321 VIPWHASGNSGATL
+2321 VIPWHSSGNSGATL
-2335 QSLMRAVNDELVES
+2335 KSLMRAVNDELVES

-2409 VDSTNEDSYHVFL
+2409 VDSTNENSYHVFL

-2437 KLLTLDQADQN
+2437 KSLTVDQADQN
-2448 GDRFLEYCA
+2448 GKRFVEYCA
-2457 SLGMEPR
+2457 SLGMQPR
-2464 FKSFSKDPGYWKL
+2464 FEQFSKDKGYWKL
-2477 LIDRPMYNR
+2477 LIDRPMYNN

-2493 KPIDVTGF
+2493 KPIDVTDF

-2508 EIATRYN
+2508 EIATKYN
-2515 DQAKETQAA
+2515 DQAKETQAV

-2531 EQTPNPPTTQF
+2531 EETPDPPVTQF

-2551 NDEADQVNQQQ
+2551 RDAGDQATQQVTSETE
-2562 NQQPVENNAV
+2562 VEKRI
-2572 EEQLVDSQI
+2572 VDGQI
-2581 AASTSPDARLRPRKF
+2581 AASTTPDARLRPRQF

-2608 EEFKKSFIG
+2608 DEYKQALIS
-2617 PERNGDDMYVRQ
+2617 PERNGDDMYVPQ
-2629 TNDEQIQRA
+2629 TNNEQIQRA
-2638 WESIRERGGVEPTV
+2638 WDSIRERGGVEPTL

-2661 QWNTNDNVMGQII
+2661 QWNTDDNVMAQII

-2681 GDMGTLF
+2681 GDMATFFAVATDYDKTGTEL
-2688 SVAVDYEH
+2688 
-2696 AGTDIGHALQSRTIL
+2696 GQALQSRTIF

-2766 ILSAEGTIEYTS
+2766 ILSAEGTIEYTA

-2785 SGQSADQG
+2785 SGQSSDQG
-2793 TASSQGQSRKS
+2793 MASSQGQSRKS

-2824 GYRKRLGDAA
+2824 GYRKRLSDAA

-2842 GSDVNSINYANRWNV
+2842 DSDVNSINYANRWNV

-2896 TADPFHGKLNG
+2896 TADPFNGKLNG
-2907 ISTVQRLEYMKR
+2907 ISMVQRLEYMKR

-2940 TYSKDDQ
+2940 LYSKDDQ

-2953 LAMARAAEA
+2953 LAMARATEA
-2962 YGNIQPASKREKLR
+2962 YGNIQPASLREKSR
-2976 TWRYVSMLLNVQ
+2976 TWRYVSMLLNFG

-2994 IGNVG
+2994 IGNFG
-2999 QNLLNGAAGYVGV
+2999 QNVLNGAAGYAGV
-3012 AIDKAVSKKTGVR
+3012 AIDKAISKKTGVR
-3025 TKANISLAEQREAF
+3025 TKANISLAEQRETF
-3039 RAMRKETVNTFRDF
+3039 RAMREETVNTFRDF

-3076 FENPVAEAMRHTE
+3076 FQNPVAEAMRHTE

-3096 DRPVWKRQFVASMA
+3096 DRPFWKRQFVASMA
-3110 EQQRLAELNGVAFDA
+3110 EQQRLAELNGVAFDPV
-3125 NAATEQA
+3125 AATEQA

-3152 SAGQHSQALSDF
+3152 SSGQHSSALADL
-3164 LSFFVPFTR
+3164 LSFYTPFTR
-3173 VPLNISKRIAQY
+3173 VPLNISKRMAQY
-3185 SPMGFAIGLGRY
+3185 TPLGFGIGLGRY
-3197 VANRVSGRNFDQ
+3197 LIRHASGKNFDQ

-3221 GSALMAAGV
+3221 GSALLAAGV

-3248 KVYDMITARGDQY
+3248 KVYDMVTARGDQY
-3261 TPYVTAFGKNI
+3261 TPYVNMFGKNI
-3272 SLAAFAPSVS
+3272 SLAALAPSVS
-3282 PLIMGAKLSELAGD
+3282 PLIMGAKLSELIGGNED
-3296 DEEAKD
+3296 AKD
-3302 VLAGAAIAAVDQV
+3302 VLVEAAVASVDQI

-3320 MSGLKDLFGGYGS
+3320 MSGLKDIFGGYGS
-3333 ITENLVTTG
+3333 ITESLVTVG
-3342 LSNAIGQNIPS
+3342 VSNAIGQTIPS

-3371 KSVLQEI
+3371 KSTLQEI

-3391 QTLGVKVDITGEPVM
+3391 QTLGTKVDVAGDKVM
-3406 NSKYSGN
+3406 NSKYSSN
-3413 PALSLV
+3413 PVLSLV

-3425 FTMTDVKDDPVIN
+3425 FTMTDVKDDPVSN
-3438 ELLRL
+3438 ELMRL

-3457 LRGRA
+3457 LRGKA

-3468 IGTIKGKDKQAYRE
+3468 LGMIKGKDKQTYRE
-3482 MYGKTWHTAIE
+3482 MYGRTWHAAIE
-3493 ELISSDAYAA
+3493 ALINSDSYAA
-3503 MDDAGKRLA
+3503 MDDEGKRLA
-3512 IKPILEEADAKTKAW
+3512 VKAALEDADDKTKAW
-3527 ARETFGA
+3527 ARETFGVD
-3534 EPDKVKQP
+3534 PDKVKQP

-3599 ETLAE
+3599 EALAE

>member
-1 MPERNIRLID
+1 MTFED
-11 EELKKKG
+11 LKSFAN
-18 KTSPKVSTAPADKVT
+18 TPNAPKPPAS
-33 APAEKTQGSS
+33 TQGSS
-43 SSAYQQLRTKAESD
+43 AYQKLRTKTESD
-57 KQYKWYSGDQP
+57 KQKKWYSGSQP
-68 TNSEVLASIYKVSK
+68 TNSEILARIYSLGEENRYAAQK
-82 YNPKQGSDLYAQ
+82 LYDQ
-94 YRSLSSSPSS
+94 YKSFSSTPGN
-104 PSYQPYKTATNTAIT
+104 PSYQPYKTATNTAIA

-125 YNVTGDNAKDWL
+125 YNVTGDNSKDWL

-144 ASYRSSDSTG
+144 ASYRSSDATG

-162 STPEQNAAY
+162 STTEENAAY

-183 EQAELEWKSLQDE
+183 ERAELEWQSLQDE
-196 VTYWAKRT
+196 VKYWAKRT

-243 VGYTQ
+243 IGYTQ

-258 RNGASDD
+258 RNDASDD

-272 SVLGQGKAWK
+272 SVLGQGKPWR
-282 ENQAVS
+282 ENKAVS

-307 DRAALYFGVNSFDA
+307 DRAALYFGVDRFDT
-321 EWLKQNRAA
+321 EWLKQNRYA

-345 YNAEQ
+345 YDAEQ
-350 ITLAAEQELA
+350 TTLAAEQELA

-399 LEDGDIIPTTRAI
+399 LEDGDILPTTRAI

-422 IRDDI
+422 IRADI

-465 QDAKEAIELFDEY
+465 QDAKEAIELLDEY

-488 TTPSPTFDSDVKTIH
+488 TTPSPTFDYDVKTIH

-627 TGSMPEEIVIP
+627 TGSLPGEIVIP
-638 EEQQADFMAYIAEAD
+638 EEQQADFVAYIAEAD

-682 YSVAGG
+682 YSAAGG
-688 YDKDFIGNLTL
+688 YDQDFIGNLTL

-705 SYSADWSAYSMYDT
+705 SYSADWSAYSMYDA
-719 AQMTLGTSVEDLYNS
+719 AQMTLGTSVEDLYDF
-734 ARNNRDAANNIIKQI
+734 ARNNRDAANNSIKQI

-758 NDVTLS
+758 NDVALS
-764 REYRDNLEKNKAKLD
+764 SEYRDNLEKNKAKLD

-794 GFKEAADQ
+794 GFKETADK
-802 VRVVMAGASNDPLL
+802 VRNEASSLGKPTLL
-816 KVVANPEAYSDVT
+816 AIVANPYAYEYMVDENG
-829 ADNNSFA
+829 DLD

-860 GKDSANAYWTYLTDP
+860 GKEAASMYWLYLTDP
-875 TYGMMSVRQA
+875 TYGMMSVRQT

-906 YTAGSVLVSPAQAIG
+906 YTVGSVLVSPAQAIG

-928 AVTGNEINPYS
+928 AVTGNEINPYNA
-939 SAFGASSYVGT
+939 AFSPTTYVGT
-950 VRGTVKQNITD
+950 VRGQVKQNITD
-961 TFGEGSVGAAL
+961 TYGEGSVGAAL
-972 GNFAYDVVTSGADSA
+972 GNFAYDMVTSVADST

-993 GSVTGSIS
+993 SGVTGSVANMLGSGLAS
-1001 KKLGKGLVSKAASSF
+1001 KVASSF
-1016 VGAMPMGVSSA
+1016 VGALPMGFSSM
-1027 SATIQDIKMRGGSD
+1027 SATIQDIKMHGGSD

-1067 GAFSSKESMESLLK
+1067 GAFKSKESMETLLK
-1081 KTLGN
+1081 ETLKG
-1086 MASEAFGESASE
+1086 MASEAFGEGASE
-1098 IISTAAEY
+1098 IIGTAADY
-1106 LFLGENSGFEQ
+1106 LVRGEHSDFEQ
-1117 SYRQYVDEYGDTDVA
+1117 AYRQYMDEYGDPDVA
-1132 ARMAMFESAGQAL
+1132 ARMAMFESVGKAL

-1219 ESMQSGSEATVI
+1219 EGMQSGAEGSVI
-1231 AAIMSSSGT
+1231 AAIMASSGT

-1246 SSVRGLSQKTDLK
+1246 SSVRGLSEKTGLN
-1259 YIARFLRAA
+1259 YVARFLRAA
-1268 LSRLNV
+1268 LPRLSA
-1274 EEVSV
+1274 EGVSF

-1286 KYAGNNPDSKT
+1286 KYAGNHPDSKT
-1297 ADLINLCSFF
+1297 AFYVDINSFF
-1307 EFTEKEAGTD
+1307 EFNEKESGSS
-1317 ASLIVSAYEN
+1317 ASIIVSVYE
-1327 EVASE
+1327 EEIASAAT
-1332 SMQEQSSVTRQAVK
+1332 QEQSRANQPSAK
-1346 DGNDSEQVQERQ
+1346 SENNSEQEQEGQ
-1358 NAIGSVDEDSNSES
+1358 NTTGSVDEDGNSGSMHTETQP
-1372 SLEGERPAAYAQAAA
+1372 GVGVQATY

-1396 LRLSSSDTVAEVNNL
+1396 LRLASSDTVAEVNNL

-1461 SIQQTAKAIEA
+1461 SIQQTAKSIEA
-1472 AQKVITES
+1472 AQKVISES
-1480 EDALQHNTTERER
+1480 DDTLKHNTTERER
-1493 LANEIKAAAE
+1493 LANEIKAAGE
-1503 RANAELTAQAKAN
+1503 RANAELTAQAKAS

-1523 EATAAVEQEA
+1523 EAAAAVEQEA
-1533 AAQQAEAEQA
+1533 AAKQAEAEQA
-1543 VVDEEANRKTV
+1543 VADEEANRQTM
-1554 AADEFIDRYYGNSLT
+1554 AADEFIDRYYGNSVT
-1569 DEQRQTL
+1569 DAQRQAL

-1601 ARKFNARIRLID
+1601 ARKFNARIQLTD
-1613 THGLFKGARTQDGT
+1613 THGLFNGARTQDGT
-1627 IVVDRSLSQ
+1627 IVINRSLSQ
-1636 GEAVKQIVTHELTHT
+1636 GEAVKEIVTHELTHT
-1651 AERSNYYADL
+1651 AERSDYYEDL
-1661 VSAVKDVVFKGDE
+1661 VGAVKDIVFGGDG
-1674 ARFKAASQKMLDLYQ
+1674 ARFNTTKQRLLDLYQ
-1689 SQGVNIDEA
+1689 GQGVNIDEA
-1698 GAEAEVVAQAVA
+1698 GAEREVIAQSVAE
-1710 DALGRE
+1710 ALGNT
-1716 DMVNRLAGERPT
+1716 DMVNRLAGERPR

-1738 DAVAKLTGLKG
+1738 DAVAKLTGFKG

-1758 EKTLEKAIQDAQKK
+1758 EKTLEKAVQDAQKK
-1772 GSEVFPVQGHPNAAQ
+1772 ASEVFPVQGHPAAAQ

-1805 EGYPVA
+1805 EGYPIA
-1811 LIDKNGKEVTH
+1811 LIDKDGNEVTH
-1822 LTVDDLE
+1822 LTVEDLA
-1829 GSPFMKMIESVNEV
+1829 GSPLMKMIESVNDV
-1843 YGAGEISAGSG
+1843 YGAGAVAIGSG
-1854 VAKVLNGSNVTEE
+1854 ANKVNKTLNGSNVTEE
-1867 KLNQI
+1867 KMNQI

-1880 NLCLQYKDHGLVWEI
+1880 NLCLHYKDHGLVWEV
-1895 ASTELFSPLKKNA
+1895 ASTELYSALKKNS

-1929 NVMSKHMLEKKS
+1929 NVMSRYMVENKR

-1951 YREVAKNDL
+1951 YHEVAKNDL
-1960 AVPCPVCYVFSRWMG
+1960 DVPCPVCYVFSRWMG
-1975 VPNLL
+1975 IPNLL

-1985 YQERFSD
+1985 YQDRFSS
-1992 YSEQDLLDYVR
+1992 YNEQQLLDYVR
-2003 SVEDKYARK
+2003 SVEDKFAK
-2012 NPKNTV
+2012 ANPNKTAAQNIAD
-2018 AKNIS
+2018 AKTAMDKRI
-2023 NERTKLNNKLKN
+2023 
-2035 LSEKLAG
+2035 EKLTSQIAPYAE
-2042 FVQADK
+2042 ADK
-2048 EAPKA
+2048 QAPQA
-2053 LRDKVE
+2053 LRDQVTQ
-2059 AAERDYADLE
+2059 AEEDYANLE
-2069 AYSWVTQVRLVKDKA
+2069 AYNWVTQVRLVKNKKTGQYTLNKA
-2084 TGAYRLNESYRPVP
+2084 YRPVP
-2098 DDVLFDL
+2098 DAVLFDL
-2105 NAGSR
+2105 NAGDR
-2110 FAQFPASWRYRTTR
+2110 FAQYPASWKYRTTR

-2131 ILPYSGARIGDMVY
+2131 IMPYAGVEIGDMVY
-2145 NNQVRNQGSEGKALM
+2145 NNQIRNQGAEGKEQM
-2160 QAMYDEDMDISENK
+2160 KAMYGSGTKIAENK
-2174 LANGKKDKA
+2174 FANGKKDANSVRKA
-2183 AIQRAVRRYMAQNL
+2183 IKRYMAQNL

-2236 VKEAV
+2236 VAEAV
-2241 PMFASVGI
+2241 PMYASVGI

-2261 YSLDENGNPVL
+2261 YSLDADGNPVL
-2272 TESDFSNVTGMDFNT
+2272 TDADFSDVTGMNFST

-2302 VGINDKHIRAA
+2302 VGINDNHIRAA

-2321 VIPWHASGNSGATL
+2321 VIPWHPSGNSGETL
-2335 QSLMRAVNDELVES
+2335 HTLLKAVNDSLVEINGYA
-2349 RDYSKVQEDKEIKNA
+2349 DDQTDKEISNA
-2364 SASQLATRDVRK
+2364 TDEQRAARDVRE

-2381 AYVNGVPAEDMAVIE
+2381 KYVNGVPSADMAVIE
-2396 GNKYLS
+2396 GNQYLS

-2409 VDSTNEDSYHVFL
+2409 VDSTQEESYHVFL

-2427 EKIFPHEYWD
+2427 KQIFPHEYWD
-2437 KLLTLDQADQN
+2437 KTLTVDQADEN
-2448 GDRFLEYCA
+2448 GRRFVEYCA
-2457 SLGMEPR
+2457 SLGMQPR
-2464 FKSFSKDPGYWKL
+2464 FEQFSKDKGYWKL
-2477 LIDRPMYNR
+2477 LIDRPMYNN

-2493 KPIDVTGF
+2493 RPIDVTGF
-2501 STADIPT
+2501 STADIPS

-2515 DQAKETQAA
+2515 DQAKETQAV

-2531 EQTPNPPTTQF
+2531 EETPDPPVTQF

-2572 EEQLVDSQI
+2572 EEQLVYSQI
-2581 AASTSPDARLRPRKF
+2581 AASVSRDLRLRQLHFRPRQF
-2596 SHVTLQDTEWVP
+2596 NSVTLQDTDWVP
-2608 EEFKKSFIG
+2608 EEFKKNLG
-2617 PERNGDDMYVRQ
+2617 LEGDLYTVQ
-2629 TNDEQIQRA
+2629 TNEEQLQRA
-2638 WESIRERGGVEPTV
+2638 WLDIRHRGGVDPTV
-2652 EYLTSKPHD
+2652 EYLISKPRD

-2681 GDMGTLF
+2681 GDMGTF
-2688 SVAVDYEH
+2688 FTVASDYGQ
-2696 AGTDIGHALQSRTIL
+2696 AGTELAQALQSRTIF

-2766 ILSAEGTIEYTS
+2766 ILSAEGTIEYTA

-2785 SGQSADQG
+2785 SGQSSDRG
-2793 TASSQGQSRKS
+2793 MASSQGQSRKS

-2824 GYRKRLGDAA
+2824 GYRKRLSGAA

-2842 GSDVNSINYANRWNV
+2842 DSDVNSINYANRWNV

-2896 TADPFHGKLNG
+2896 TADPFNGKLNG
-2907 ISTVQRLEYMKR
+2907 ISMVQRLEYMKS

-2940 TYSKDDQ
+2940 LYSKDDQ

-2976 TWRYVSMLLNVQ
+2976 TWRYVSMLLNFG

-2999 QNLLNGAAGYVGV
+2999 QNLLNGAAGYAGV

-3039 RAMRKETVNTFRDF
+3039 RAMREETVNTFRDF

-3152 SAGQHSQALSDF
+3152 SAGQHSQALSDV

-3230 LLGMAGHIKLGSG
+3230 LLGMAGHIRLGSG

-3248 KVYDMITARGDQY
+3248 KVYDMVTARGDQY

-3391 QTLGVKVDITGEPVM
+3391 QTLGAKVDITGEKVM
-3406 NSKYSGN
+3406 NSKYSDN
-3413 PALSLV
+3413 PALSLL
-3419 NNLFNP
+3419 NNLLNP
-3425 FTMTDVKDDPVIN
+3425 FTMTNVKDDPVIN

-3599 ETLAE
+3599 EALAE
-3604 YLDDAMYSG
+3604 YLDDVMYSG

>member
-18 KTSPKVSTAPADKVT
+18 KTTPEVSTASADKPT
-33 APAEKTQGSS
+33 TPAASQGS
-43 SSAYQQLRTKAESD
+43 SSAYQKLRSKTSSEG
-57 KQYKWYSGDQP
+57 QYKWYSGDQP
-68 TNSEVLASIYKVSK
+68 TNSEVLASIYRVSQ
-82 YNPKQGSDLYAQ
+82 YNPKQGSELYAQ
-94 YRSLSSSPSS
+94 YQVLSSDPSS
-104 PSYQPYKTATNTAIT
+104 PSYRPYKTATNTAIT

-137 QQNQHLQ
+137 LQNQYLQ
-144 ASYRSSDSTG
+144 ASYRSSDATG

-162 STPEQNAAY
+162 STKEQNAAY

-183 EQAELEWKSLQDE
+183 EQAELEWQSLQDE
-196 VTYWAKRT
+196 VSYWAKRT

-272 SVLGQGKAWK
+272 SVLGQGKSWT
-282 ENQAVS
+282 ENSAVS
-288 DRLDPTSDS
+288 ARLDPTSDK
-297 YNPYTVGSTI
+297 YNPYTVGSTL
-307 DRAALYFGVNSFDA
+307 DEAALYFGVNGFDA
-321 EWLKQNRAA
+321 EWLKQNRTA

-335 DTAKKMYQSV
+335 DTAKSMYQHV
-345 YNAEQ
+345 YDAEQ
-350 ITLAAEQELA
+350 TTLAAEQELA
-360 DLKSKIAKRIK
+360 DLKAKIEKRIK

-382 LDNLL
+382 LDGLL

-399 LEDGDIIPTTRAI
+399 LLDGDILPTTRAI
-412 EYDKKELLAS
+412 GYDKKELLAS
-422 IRDDI
+422 IKGDI
-427 ESLNAKPSGAD
+427 ERMNAQASGMEEANAIAGQLGAGTGQTESDVTVGKQANQNAKD
-438 IANDIAESIGGSAQ
+438 
-452 TTETDKPVVKQAE
+452 VF
-465 QDAKEAIELFDEY
+465 ELLDEY
-478 GTDTDRLVIQ
+478 GSDTDRIVIQ
-488 TTPSPTFDSDVKTIH
+488 TTQSPTFDLDVETVSN
-503 DAIMNGIATPEQA
+503 AILNGAATPEQVA
-516 SQVTMRVANDY
+516 QVKTDVANNY
-527 ARQNFFTI
+527 AKKNFFTI
-535 MDGVL
+535 MEGVL
-540 PYMEGAKKRDAQAE
+540 PYEEGRQKAEEQAA
-554 VVAKLDA
+554 VIARLDA
-561 EYPAFAEAYAQYKDS
+561 AHPDFAQAYAQIKDS
-576 NPESYSLDRTEE
+576 DAENYSLDRTDE

-598 LQFAGKNESVAD
+598 LQFAGKNEDLAN

-618 MRTWEEYQK
+618 MRTWDEYQK
-627 TGSMPEEIVIP
+627 TGSVPEEIVIP
-638 EEQQADFMAYIAEAD
+638 EEQQAAFAAYSAEAE
-653 KLARLQNDMVYLEEK
+653 KLERLQNDLTYLEEK
-668 YNSVSDAYQLMQEN
+668 YNSVSDSYALMQEN
-682 YSVAGG
+682 YKAAGG
-688 YDKDFIGNLTL
+688 LDQTFIGNLSL

-705 SYSADWSAYSMYDT
+705 SYSADWSAYSLYDT
-719 AQMTLGTSVEDLYNS
+719 AQMSIGTSEEDLYNA
-734 ARNNRDAANNIIKQI
+734 ARNNRESANNIIQQI

-758 NDVTLS
+758 NDVSLPG
-764 REYRDNLEKNKAKLD
+764 EYRSNLERNKAKLE
-779 RVVQDANY
+779 RVIQEADY

-802 VRVVMAGASNDPLL
+802 VRVVMAGASSDPLL
-816 KVVANPEAYSDVT
+816 KIIANPEAYSDATVE
-829 ADNNSFA
+829 NNTVA
-836 PVVQIALDMTD
+836 PIVKIALDMTY

-860 GKDSANAYWTYLTDP
+860 GKDAARAYWTYLTDP
-875 TYGMMSVRQA
+875 TYGMMSVRQTR
-885 QKMQESISKD
+885 KMQEDISND

-906 YTAGSVLVSPAQAIG
+906 YTAGSVLASPAQAIG

-928 AVTGNEINPYS
+928 ALTGNEINPYS
-939 SAFGASSYVGT
+939 SAFGASTYVGT
-950 VRGTVKQNITD
+950 VRGKVKQNITD
-961 TFGEGSVGAAL
+961 TYGEGSVGAAL
-972 GNFAYDVVTSGADSA
+972 GNFAYDAVTSMADST

-993 GSVTGSIS
+993 GNVTGSVANR
-1001 KKLGKGLVSKAASSF
+1001 LGSGLVSKATSSF
-1016 VGAMPMGVSSA
+1016 VGALPMGFSSM
-1027 SATIQDIKMRGGSD
+1027 SATIQDIKMNGGSD
-1041 ADALIM
+1041 DEALIM

-1067 GAFSSKESMESLLK
+1067 GAFKSKESMETLLK
-1081 KTLGN
+1081 KTLKG
-1086 MASEAFGESASE
+1086 MASEAFGEGASE
-1098 IISTAAEY
+1098 IIGTAADY
-1106 LFLGENSGFEQ
+1106 LVRGEHSDFEQ
-1117 SYRQYVDEYGDTDVA
+1117 TYRRYIDEGYDHDA
-1132 ARMAMFESAGQAL
+1132 ATRMAMFEAAGQAL

-1167 TAEALYSNK
+1167 TVQALYGKAAQNEVADVTDVGESTPMIDRAKAVLSDAIQNGTEATALAAILSQSGRSAEEVK
-1176 RANAST
+1176 TALRELASSTPGGVNMLARFMRGVMDTLGGDEEMLRSVANAAV
-1182 NTIETMDMLFPG
+1182 NAG
-1194 LDAYEQSVGLI
+1194 LDA
-1205 SDDGYVA
+1205 
-1212 RAVAALS
+1212 
-1219 ESMQSGSEATVI
+1219 GSKA
-1231 AAIMSSSGT
+1231 SSTLQAMVNGFQQ
-1240 PDNLIK
+1240 
-1246 SSVRGLSQKTDLK
+1246 RG
-1259 YIARFLRAA
+1259 
-1268 LSRLNV
+1268 V
-1274 EEVSV
+1274 
-1279 DKFLEAV
+1279 
-1286 KYAGNNPDSKT
+1286 T
-1297 ADLINLCSFF
+1297 ADDVERLINS
-1307 EFTEKEAGTD
+1307 AGEI
-1317 ASLIVSAYEN
+1317 AQVPS
-1327 EVASE
+1327 
-1332 SMQEQSSVTRQAVK
+1332 QE
-1346 DGNDSEQVQERQ
+1346 
-1358 NAIGSVDEDSNSES
+1358 I
-1372 SLEGERPAAYAQAAA
+1372 
-1387 YDQAVAEEK
+1387 YDQMVSEEK
-1396 LRLSSSDTVAEVNNL
+1396 LRLAGEDTMSEVNNL
-1411 KHQRDQLTQQRRQI
+1411 KHQRDQLTQQRRRI

-1433 AKAEAMGKQLTMLNQ
+1433 AKAEAMGKQLTTLNQ

-1472 AQKVITES
+1472 AQKVVSES
-1480 EDALQHNTTERER
+1480 EDALRHNTAERER
-1493 LANEIKAAAE
+1493 LANEIKAAGE

-1516 VDQRMQE
+1516 VDQRMQ
-1523 EATAAVEQEA
+1523 TASDVEVAREA
-1533 AAQQAEAEQA
+1533 AARQATADQA
-1543 VVDEEANRKTV
+1543 VADEEANRKTM
-1554 AADEFIDRYYGNSLT
+1554 AADQFIDRYYGNSVT
-1569 DEQRQTL
+1569 DEQRRAL
-1576 REKYMAKA
+1576 REKYLARE
-1584 DQNTPVSKDNDA
+1584 DQNTTVSKDNDA

-1601 ARKFNARIRLID
+1601 AKKFNARIQLTD
-1613 THGLFKGARTQDGT
+1613 THGLFNGARTQDGT
-1627 IVVDRSLSQ
+1627 IVLNRNLSQ

-1651 AERSNYYADL
+1651 AERSKYYEDL
-1661 VSAVKDVVFKGDE
+1661 VGAVKDIVFGGDE
-1674 ARFKAASQKMLDLYQ
+1674 ARFNTTKQRLLDLYHG
-1689 SQGVNIDEA
+1689 QGVNIDEA
-1698 GAEAEVVAQAVA
+1698 GAEAEVIAQAVA
-1710 DALGRE
+1710 EALGNT
-1716 DMVNRLAGERPT
+1716 DMVNRLAGERPR

-1738 DAVAKLTGLKG
+1738 DAVAKLTGFKG

-1758 EKTLEKAIQDAQKK
+1758 EKTLEKAVQDAQKK
-1772 GSEVFPVQGHPNAAQ
+1772 ASEVFPVQGHPAAAQ

-1794 KDSGYTLKTDD
+1794 MDSGYTLKTDD
-1805 EGYPVA
+1805 EGYPIA
-1811 LIDKNGKEVTH
+1811 LIDKDGNEVTH
-1822 LTVDDLE
+1822 LTVEDLE

-1843 YGAGEISAGSG
+1843 YGAGVLSSG
-1854 VAKVLNGSNVTEE
+1854 QGEAKALNGSNVTEE

-1895 ASTELFSPLKKNA
+1895 ASTELFSSLKKNS

-1929 NVMSKHMLEKKS
+1929 NVMSKYMLEKKS

-1985 YQERFSD
+1985 YQERFSN
-1992 YSEQDLLDYVR
+1992 YSEQELLDYVR

-2023 NERTKLNNKLKN
+2023 NERTKLNNKLKK

-2042 FVQADK
+2042 FLQADK

-2053 LRDKVE
+2053 LRDQVE

-2160 QAMYDEDMDISENK
+2160 QAMYDEDLDISENK

-2249 ETNLSIMPKGQG
+2249 ETNLSIMPKGKG
-2261 YSLDENGNPVL
+2261 YSLDEKGNPIL
-2272 TESDFSNVTGMDFNT
+2272 TESDFSDVTGMDFNT

-2335 QSLMRAVNDELVES
+2335 QSLMRSVNDELVES
-2349 RDYSKVQEDKEIKNA
+2349 KDYSKVQSDKEIKKA
-2364 SASQLATRDVRK
+2364 SAAQLAARDVRK

-2381 AYVNGVPAEDMAVIE
+2381 AYVDGVPAEDMAVIE

-2427 EKIFPHEYWD
+2427 EQIFPHEYWD
-2437 KLLTLDQADQN
+2437 KSLTIDQADQN
-2448 GDRFLEYCA
+2448 GKRFLEYCK

-2464 FKSFSKDPGYWKL
+2464 FKKFSNDPGYWKL

-2493 KPIDVTGF
+2493 KAIDVTGF
-2501 STADIPT
+2501 STADIPN
-2508 EIATRYN
+2508 EISTRYN

-2531 EQTPNPPTTQF
+2531 EETPDPPVTQF

-2551 NDEADQVNQQQ
+2551 SDAGNQATQQVVSDAVDQPIQQVVN
-2562 NQQPVENNAV
+2562 NTEVENRI
-2572 EEQLVDSQI
+2572 VDGQI
-2581 AASTSPDARLRPRKF
+2581 AASTNPDARLRPRQF

-2608 EEFKKSFIG
+2608 DEYKQALIG
-2617 PERNGDDMYVRQ
+2617 PERNGDDMYVPQ
-2629 TNDEQIQRA
+2629 TNNEQIQRA
-2638 WESIRERGGVEPTV
+2638 WASIRERGGVEPTL

-2661 QWNTNDNVMGQII
+2661 QWNTDDNVMAQII

-2681 GDMGTLF
+2681 GDMATFFAVATDYDKTGTEL
-2688 SVAVDYEH
+2688 
-2696 AGTDIGHALQSRTIL
+2696 GQALQSRTIF
-2711 KKLSPTALKI
+2711 KRLSPTALKI
-2721 KLVGDGE
+2721 RLVGDGE

-2736 ARPRVKD
+2736 NRPRVRD
-2743 EADQTAAQV
+2743 EADQAAEAV
-2752 QSQLEGADTTDIED
+2752 QTQLNDADTTDIED
-2766 ILSAEGTIEYTS
+2766 VLNAEGTIEYTP
-2778 SDVTNTS
+2778 DGVTNV
-2785 SGQSADQG
+2785 SARRQQRSDD
-2793 TASSQGQSRKS
+2793 
-2804 PFDRYRKIGNQR
+2804 PNERYRRYGRIR
-2816 EEILDDRP
+2816 EGILADRP
-2824 GYRKRLGDAA
+2824 GLRDRADDAA
-2834 NQTADEIT
+2834 NDTTDRLRATD
-2842 GSDVNSINYANRWNV
+2842 SVSISTNNRWNV
-2857 PLNEAQRK
+2857 PLNEAQQR
-2865 LISIYGLQNTP
+2865 LIEIYGLENTP
-2876 RALNYNW
+2876 RCINYNW

-2896 TADPFHGKLNG
+2896 TPNPLNGRLNG
-2907 ISTVQRLEYMKR
+2907 ITMVQRLEYMRR

-2940 TYSKDDQ
+2940 MYSEDGQ

-2962 YGNIQPASKREKLR
+2962 YGNIQPANRREKLR
-2976 TWRYVSMLLNVQ
+2976 TWRYVSMLLNVT

-2994 IGNVG
+2994 IGNFG
-2999 QNLLNGAAGYVGV
+2999 QNVLNGVAGYVGV
-3012 AIDKAVSKKTGVR
+3012 AIDKAVSERTGVR
-3025 TKANISLAEQREAF
+3025 TKANISRRELAASF
-3039 RAMRKETVNTFRDF
+3039 RAMRDETVNTFRDF
-3053 YMDKAVTQRGTPRF
+3053 YMDRAVTQRGETRF

-3076 FENPVAEAMRHTE
+3076 FENPTAEAMRHAE

-3096 DRPVWKRQFVASMA
+3096 DRPFWRRQFVASMA
-3110 EQQRLAELNGVAFDA
+3110 EQQRLAELNGVAFDPV
-3125 NAATEQA
+3125 AATEQA
-3132 ERDANFSTFTESN
+3132 ERDANFSTFTECN
-3145 SVADWLS
+3145 PVADWLS
-3152 SAGQHSQALSDF
+3152 SAGQHSPALADF
-3164 LSFFVPFTR
+3164 LSFYLPFTR
-3173 VPLNISKRIAQY
+3173 VPLNISKRMAQY
-3185 SPMGFAIGLGRY
+3185 SPLGFAIGLGRY
-3197 VANRVSGRNFDQ
+3197 AIRRASGRNFDQ

-3221 GSALMAAGV
+3221 GSALMAAGI

-3248 KVYDMITARGDQY
+3248 KVYDMVTARGDQY
-3261 TPYVTAFGKNI
+3261 TPYVNMFGKNI
-3272 SLAAFAPSVS
+3272 SLAALAPSVS
-3282 PLIMGAKLSELAGD
+3282 PLIMGAKLSELIGGNED
-3296 DEEAKD
+3296 AKD
-3302 VLAGAAIAAVDQV
+3302 VLTEAAVASVDQI

-3333 ITENLVTTG
+3333 ITESLVTVG
-3342 LSNAIGQNIPS
+3342 VSNAISQIIPS
-3353 LFKQMVTSFDPY
+3353 CFKQMVVSFDPY
-3365 VRDTKD
+3365 ARETKD
-3371 KSVLQEI
+3371 KSMLQEI

-3391 QTLGVKVDITGEPVM
+3391 QTLGVKVDVTGEKVM
-3406 NSKYSGN
+3406 NSKYSDN
-3413 PALSLV
+3413 PALSLL
-3419 NNLFNP
+3419 NNLLNP
-3425 FTMTDVKDDPVIN
+3425 FTMTNVKDDPVIN

-3443 YEATGQTDVLPSDR
+3443 YEATGQTGALPSDR

-3468 IGTIKGKDKQAYRE
+3468 IGTIKGADKQAYRE
-3482 MYGKTWHTAIE
+3482 MYGQNWHPAVE
-3493 ELISSDAYAA
+3493 ELINSGSYAT
-3503 MDDAGKRLA
+3503 MDDDGKWRAVNAVLS
-3512 IKPILEEADAKTKAW
+3512 EADDKTIAW
-3527 ARETFGA
+3527 AKETFGA
-3534 EPDKVKQP
+3534 DPEKVKQP
-3542 DKYFLDHRSEYPS
+3542 NSYFVEHRSEYPS

-3568 ERYAIQGVNETT
+3568 ERYALQGVNEDT
-3580 VRKYG
+3580 VRKYS
-3585 MDADQRAWYEDTYR
+3585 MNEEQRAWYEDIYR
-3599 ETLAE
+3599 ETLVE
-3604 YLDDAMYSG
+3604 YLDDAMNSD

-3624 DAQTK
+3624 SAQTK
-3629 ARSKATN
+3629 ARSKATTM
-3636 LFKKEYPS
+3636 FKKEYPS

>member
-18 KTSPKVSTAPADKVT
+18 KTTPEVSTASADKPT
-33 APAEKTQGSS
+33 TPAASQGS
-43 SSAYQQLRTKAESD
+43 SSAYQKLRSKTSSEG
-57 KQYKWYSGDQP
+57 QYKWYSGDQP
-68 TNSEVLASIYKVSK
+68 TNSEVLASIYRVSQ
-82 YNPKQGSDLYAQ
+82 YNPKQGSELYAQ
-94 YRSLSSSPSS
+94 YKVLSSDPSS
-104 PSYQPYKTATNTAIT
+104 PSYQPYKAATNTAIT
-119 QLQQLG
+119 QLQKLG

-137 QQNQHLQ
+137 QQNQYLQ
-144 ASYRSSDSTG
+144 ASYRSSDTTG

-183 EQAELEWKSLQDE
+183 EQAELEWQSLQDE
-196 VTYWAKRT
+196 VSYWAKRT
-204 DRNYSDEEILGK
+204 DRNYSDEEILSK

-229 EGASVGVPILLNRG
+229 DGASVGVPILLNRG

-272 SVLGQGKAWK
+272 SVLGQGKSWT
-282 ENQAVS
+282 ENSAVS
-288 DRLDPTSDS
+288 ARLDPTSDK
-297 YNPYTVGSTI
+297 YNPYTVGSTL
-307 DRAALYFGVNSFDA
+307 DEAALYFGVNSFDS
-321 EWLKQNRAA
+321 EWLKQNRTA

-335 DTAKKMYQSV
+335 DTAKSMYQHV
-345 YNAEQ
+345 YDAEQ
-350 ITLAAEQELA
+350 TTLAAEQELA
-360 DLKSKIAKRIK
+360 DLKAKIEKRIK

-382 LDNLL
+382 LDSLL

-399 LEDGDIIPTTRAI
+399 LLDGDILPTTRAI
-412 EYDKKELLAS
+412 GYDKKELLAS
-422 IRDDI
+422 IREDI
-427 ESLNAKPSGAD
+427 ERMNAQASGMEEANAIAEQLGAGTAQTESDVTVGKQANQNAKD
-438 IANDIAESIGGSAQ
+438 
-452 TTETDKPVVKQAE
+452 VF
-465 QDAKEAIELFDEY
+465 ELLDEY
-478 GTDTDRLVIQ
+478 GSDTDRRVIQ
-488 TTPSPTFDSDVKTIH
+488 TTPSPTFDLDVDTVSN
-503 DAIMNGIATPEQA
+503 AILNGVATPEQVA
-516 SQVTMRVANDY
+516 RVKTNVANNY
-527 ARQNFFTI
+527 AKKNFFTI
-535 MDGVL
+535 MEGVL
-540 PYMEGAKKRDAQAE
+540 PYEEGKQKVDDQAA

-561 EYPAFAEAYAQYKDS
+561 EHPDFAKAYAQSKDS
-576 NPESYSLDRTEE
+576 NAENYSLDRTDE

-598 LQFAGKNESVAD
+598 LQFAGKNEDLAD

-627 TGSMPEEIVIP
+627 TGSVPEEIVIP
-638 EEQQADFMAYIAEAD
+638 EEQQAAFAAYSAEAE
-653 KLARLQNDMVYLEEK
+653 KLERLQNDLTYLEEK
-668 YNSVSDAYQLMQEN
+668 YNSVSDSYALMQEN
-682 YSVAGG
+682 YNAAGG
-688 YDKDFIGNLTL
+688 LDQTFIGNMSL

-705 SYSADWSAYSMYDT
+705 SYSADWSAYSLYDT
-719 AQMTLGTSVEDLYNS
+719 AQMSLGTSEEDLYNA
-734 ARNNRDAANNIIKQI
+734 ARNNRGSANNIIQQI

-758 NDVTLS
+758 NDVSLPG
-764 REYRDNLEKNKAKLD
+764 EYRSNLERNKAKLE
-779 RVVQDANY
+779 RVIQEADY
-787 YLLREVD
+787 YLLRDVD

-802 VRVVMAGASNDPLL
+802 VRVVMAGASSDPLL
-816 KVVANPEAYSDVT
+816 KIIANPEAYSDAAVE
-829 ADNNSFA
+829 NNTVA
-836 PVVQIALDMTD
+836 PIVKIALDMTD
-847 AERDTYLYLYGTQ
+847 EERDTYLYLYGTQ
-860 GKDSANAYWTYLTDP
+860 GKDAANAYWTYLTDP
-875 TYGMMSVRQA
+875 TYGMMSVRQT
-885 QKMQESISKD
+885 QKMQEDISND

-906 YTAGSVLVSPAQAIG
+906 YTAGSVLASPAQAIG

-928 AVTGNEINPYS
+928 KLTGNEINPYS
-939 SAFGASSYVGT
+939 SAFGASTYVGT
-950 VRGTVKQNITD
+950 VRGQVKQNITD
-961 TFGEGSVGAAL
+961 TYGEGSVGAAL
-972 GNFAYDVVTSGADSA
+972 GNFAYDAVTSMADST

-993 GSVTGSIS
+993 GGVTGSVANR
-1001 KKLGKGLVSKAASSF
+1001 LGSGFVSKAASSF
-1016 VGAMPMGVSSA
+1016 VGALPMGFASM
-1027 SATIQDIKMRGGSD
+1027 SATIQDIKMNGGSD
-1041 ADALIM
+1041 DEALIM

-1067 GAFSSKESMESLLK
+1067 GAFKSKESMETLLK
-1081 KTLGN
+1081 ETLKG
-1086 MASEAFGESASE
+1086 MASEAFGEGASE
-1098 IISTAAEY
+1098 IIGTAADY
-1106 LFLGENSGFEQ
+1106 LVRGEHSDFEQ
-1117 SYRQYVDEYGDTDVA
+1117 SYRRYIDEGYDPDA
-1132 ARMAMFESAGQAL
+1132 ATRMAMFEAAGQAL

-1167 TAEALYSNK
+1167 TVQALYGKATPPDVTVEQENI
-1176 RANAST
+1176 T
-1182 NTIETMDMLFPG
+1182 NTPVVD
-1194 LDAYEQSVGLI
+1194 
-1205 SDDGYVA
+1205 
-1212 RAVAALS
+1212 RASAALS
-1219 ESMQSGSEATVI
+1219 TAIQDGTEATVVSAI
-1231 AAIMSSSGT
+1231 LSQSGRTAEEVKAAVR
-1240 PDNLIK
+1240 NLAE
-1246 SSVRGLSQKTDLK
+1246 GLSGGKASL
-1259 YIARFLRAA
+1259 ARFMRGALNLVGGSEERMNA
-1268 LSRLNV
+1268 LSNALVEAGLGSESARAELEKCMTDFAAGELNA
-1274 EEVSV
+1274 ETI
-1279 DKFLEAV
+1279 DQ
-1286 KYAGNNPDSKT
+1286 
-1297 ADLINLCSFF
+1297 LIN
-1307 EFTEKEAGTD
+1307 TGTQNTQYK
-1317 ASLIVSAYEN
+1317 ASPTVPS
-1327 EVASE
+1327 EV
-1332 SMQEQSSVTRQAVK
+1332 
-1346 DGNDSEQVQERQ
+1346 
-1358 NAIGSVDEDSNSES
+1358 
-1372 SLEGERPAAYAQAAA
+1372 
-1387 YDQAVAEEK
+1387 YDQMVSEEK
-1396 LRLSSSDTVAEVNNL
+1396 LRLAGEDTMSEVNNL

-1433 AKAEAMGKQLTMLNQ
+1433 AKAEAMGKQLTTLNQ

-1461 SIQQTAKAIEA
+1461 SIQQTAKSIEA
-1472 AQKVITES
+1472 AQKVVSES
-1480 EDALQHNTTERER
+1480 EDALRHNTTERER
-1493 LANEIKAAAE
+1493 LANEIKAAGE

-1516 VDQRMQE
+1516 VDQRMQ
-1523 EATAAVEQEA
+1523 TASDVEVAREA
-1533 AAQQAEAEQA
+1533 AAQQATADQA
-1543 VVDEEANRKTV
+1543 VADEEANRKTM
-1554 AADEFIDRYYGNSLT
+1554 AADQFIDRYYGNSVT
-1569 DEQRQTL
+1569 DEQRQAL
-1576 REKYMAKA
+1576 REKYMAKE

-1601 ARKFNARIRLID
+1601 AQKFNARIQLTD
-1613 THGLFKGARTQDGT
+1613 THGLFNGARTQDGT
-1627 IVVDRSLSQ
+1627 IVINRSLSQ
-1636 GEAVKQIVTHELTHT
+1636 GEAVKEIVTHELTHT
-1651 AERSNYYADL
+1651 AERSDYYEDL
-1661 VSAVKDVVFKGDE
+1661 VGAVKDIVFGGDE
-1674 ARFKAASQKMLDLYQ
+1674 ARFNAAKKKMLDLYQ
-1689 SQGVNIDEA
+1689 SQGVNIDDT

-1710 DALGRE
+1710 DALGRD

-1738 DAVAKLTGLKG
+1738 DAVAKLTGFKG

-1772 GSEVFPVQGHPNAAQ
+1772 GSEVFPVQGHPAAAQ

-1794 KDSGYTLKTDD
+1794 MDSGYTLKTDD
-1805 EGYPVA
+1805 DGYPIA
-1811 LIDKNGKEVTH
+1811 LIDKDGNEVTH

-1843 YGAGEISAGSG
+1843 YGAGEISSG
-1854 VAKVLNGSNVTEE
+1854 QGETKTLNGSNVTEE
-1867 KLNQI
+1867 KMNQI

-1880 NLCLQYKDHGLVWEI
+1880 NLCLRYKDQGLVWEI
-1895 ASTELFSPLKKNA
+1895 ASTELFSSLKKNA

-1929 NVMSKHMLEKKS
+1929 NVMSKYMLEKKR
-1941 GLTRRDVLVA
+1941 GLTREEVLVA

-1985 YQERFSD
+1985 YQERFSN
-1992 YSEQDLLDYVR
+1992 YSEQELLDYVR
-2003 SVEDKYARK
+2003 SVEDKYAKK

-2023 NERTKLNNKLKN
+2023 NERTKLNNKLKK
-2035 LSEKLAG
+2035 LSEKLAD
-2042 FVQADK
+2042 FLQEDK

-2131 ILPYSGARIGDMVY
+2131 ILPYSGVRIGDMVY

-2183 AIQRAVRRYMAQNL
+2183 AIQRAIKRYMAQNL

-2236 VKEAV
+2236 VAEAV
-2241 PMFASVGI
+2241 PMYASVGI
-2249 ETNLSIMPKGQG
+2249 EANLSVMPKGKG

-2272 TESDFSNVTGMDFNT
+2272 TESDFSDVTGMDFNT

-2321 VIPWHASGNSGATL
+2321 VIPWHSSGNSGATL
-2335 QSLMRAVNDELVES
+2335 KSLMRAVNDELVES

-2364 SASQLATRDVRK
+2364 SASQLAARDVRK

-2437 KLLTLDQADQN
+2437 KSLTVDQADQN

-2457 SLGMEPR
+2457 SLGMQPR
-2464 FKSFSKDPGYWKL
+2464 FEQFSKDKGYWKL
-2477 LIDRPMYNR
+2477 LIDRPMYNN

-2501 STADIPT
+2501 STADIPS

-2531 EQTPNPPTTQF
+2531 EETPDPPVTQF

-2551 NDEADQVNQQQ
+2551 SDAGNQATQQVTSETE
-2562 NQQPVENNAV
+2562 VEKRI
-2572 EEQLVDSQI
+2572 VDGQI
-2581 AASTSPDARLRPRKF
+2581 AASNTPDARLRPRQF

-2608 EEFKKSFIG
+2608 DEYKQALIS
-2617 PERNGDDMYVRQ
+2617 PERNGADMYVAQ

-2638 WESIRERGGVEPTV
+2638 WNSIRERGGVEPTV

-2661 QWNTNDNVMGQII
+2661 QWNTDDNVMGQII

-2681 GDMGTLF
+2681 SDMATF
-2688 SVAVDYEH
+2688 FAVSVDYEH
-2696 AGTDIGHALQSRTIL
+2696 AGTELAQALQSRTIL
-2711 KKLSPTALKI
+2711 KKLSPTALKM

-2728 TRLQDILN
+2728 TRLQDLLN
-2736 ARPRVKD
+2736 ARPRVKT

-2766 ILSAEGTIEYTS
+2766 ILSAEGTIEYTA

-2785 SGQSADQG
+2785 SGQSSDQG
-2793 TASSQGQSRKS
+2793 MASSQGQSRKS

-2824 GYRKRLGDAA
+2824 GYRKRLSDAA

-2842 GSDVNSINYANRWNV
+2842 DSDVNSINYANRWNV

-2896 TADPFHGKLNG
+2896 TADPFNGKLNG
-2907 ISTVQRLEYMKR
+2907 ISMVQRLEYMKR

-2940 TYSKDDQ
+2940 LYSKDDQ

-2953 LAMARAAEA
+2953 LSMARAAEA
-2962 YGNIQPASKREKLR
+2962 YGNIQPASRREKLR
-2976 TWRYVSMLLNVQ
+2976 TWRYVSMLLNIT
-2988 SAERNI
+2988 SAERNF
-2994 IGNVG
+2994 IGNFG
-2999 QNLLNGAAGYVGV
+2999 QNVLNGAAGYAGV
-3012 AIDKAVSKKTGVR
+3012 AIDKAISKKTGVR
-3025 TKANISLAEQREAF
+3025 TKANISLAEQRETF
-3039 RAMRKETVNTFRDF
+3039 RAMREETVNTFRDF

-3076 FENPVAEAMRHTE
+3076 FQNPVAEAMRHTE

-3096 DRPVWKRQFVASMA
+3096 DRPFWKRQFVASMA
-3110 EQQRLAELNGVAFDA
+3110 EQQRLAELNGVAFDPV
-3125 NAATEQA
+3125 AATEQA

-3152 SAGQHSQALSDF
+3152 SAGQHSSALADL
-3164 LSFFVPFTR
+3164 LSFYTPFTR
-3173 VPLNISKRIAQY
+3173 VPLNISKRMAQY
-3185 SPMGFAIGLGRY
+3185 TPLGFGIGLGRY
-3197 VANRVSGRNFDQ
+3197 LIRHASGKNFDQ

-3221 GSALMAAGV
+3221 GSALLAAGV

-3248 KVYDMITARGDQY
+3248 KVYDMVTARGDQY
-3261 TPYVTAFGKNI
+3261 TPYVNMFGKNI
-3272 SLAAFAPSVS
+3272 SLAALAPSVS
-3282 PLIMGAKLSELAGD
+3282 PLIMGAKLSELASGNED
-3296 DEEAKD
+3296 AKD
-3302 VLAGAAIAAVDQV
+3302 VLVEAAVASVDQI

-3320 MSGLKDLFGGYGS
+3320 MSGLKDIFGGYGS
-3333 ITENLVTTG
+3333 ITESLVTVGT
-3342 LSNAIGQNIPS
+3342 SNAISQTIPS

-3371 KSVLQEI
+3371 KSTLQEI

-3391 QTLGVKVDITGEPVM
+3391 QTLGAKVDITGEKVM
-3406 NSKYSGN
+3406 NSKYSDN
-3413 PALSLV
+3413 PALSLL
-3419 NNLFNP
+3419 NNLLNP
-3425 FTMTDVKDDPVIN
+3425 FTMTNVKDDPVSN
-3438 ELLRL
+3438 ELMRL
-3443 YEATGQTDVLPSDR
+3443 YEATGQTDVLPGDR

-3482 MYGKTWHTAIE
+3482 MYGQTWHAAVE
-3493 ELISSDAYAA
+3493 DLINSDAYAA
-3503 MDDAGKRLA
+3503 MDDEGKRLA
-3512 IKPILEEADAKTKAW
+3512 VKAALSEADDKTIAW
-3527 ARETFGA
+3527 AKETFGA
-3534 EPDKVKQP
+3534 DPEKVKQP
-3542 DKYFLDHRSEYPS
+3542 DKYFIDHRSEYPS

-3568 ERYAIQGVNETT
+3568 ERYAIQGVNEAT

-3585 MDADQRAWYEDTYR
+3585 MDAEQRAWYEDIYR
-3599 ETLAE
+3599 ETLVE
-3604 YLDDAMYSG
+3604 YLDDAMNSD
-3613 LEGDDLADAVK
+3613 LDGDDLADAVK
-3624 DAQTK
+3624 SAQTK
-3629 ARSKATN
+3629 ARSKATTM
-3636 LFKKEYPS
+3636 FKKEYPS

>member
-1 MPERNIRLID
+1 MTFED
-11 EELKKKG
+11 LKSFANTPNAP
-18 KTSPKVSTAPADKVT
+18 KTPASM
-33 APAEKTQGSS
+33 QG
-43 SSAYQQLRTKAESD
+43 SSAYQKLRTKTESD
-57 KQYKWYSGDQP
+57 KQKKWYSGSQP
-68 TNSEVLASIYKVSK
+68 TNSEILARIYSLGEENRYAAQK
-82 YNPKQGSDLYAQ
+82 LYDQ
-94 YRSLSSSPSS
+94 YKSFSSTPGN
-104 PSYQPYKTATNTAIT
+104 PSYQPYKTATNTAIA

-137 QQNQHLQ
+137 QQNQYLQ
-144 ASYRSSDSTG
+144 ASYRSSDATG

-183 EQAELEWKSLQDE
+183 EQAELEWQSLQDE
-196 VTYWAKRT
+196 VSYWAKRT

-229 EGASVGVPILLNRG
+229 DGASVGVPILLNRG

-272 SVLGQGKAWK
+272 SVLGQGKAWT
-282 ENQAVS
+282 ENRAVS
-288 DRLDPTSDS
+288 DRLDPTSDK
-297 YNPYTVGSTI
+297 YNPYTVGSTL
-307 DRAALYFGVNSFDA
+307 DEAALYFGVNGFDA
-321 EWLKQNRAA
+321 EWLKQNRTA

-335 DTAKKMYQSV
+335 DTAKSMYQHV
-345 YNAEQ
+345 YDAEQ
-350 ITLAAEQELA
+350 TTLAAEQELA
-360 DLKSKIAKRIK
+360 DLKAKIEKRIK

-382 LDNLL
+382 LDGLL

-399 LEDGDIIPTTRAI
+399 LLDGDILPTTRAI
-412 EYDKKELLAS
+412 GYDKKELLAS
-422 IRDDI
+422 IREDI
-427 ESLNAKPSGAD
+427 ERMNAQASGMEEANAIAEQLGAGTGQTESDVTVGKQANQNAKD
-438 IANDIAESIGGSAQ
+438 
-452 TTETDKPVVKQAE
+452 VF
-465 QDAKEAIELFDEY
+465 ELLDEY
-478 GTDTDRLVIQ
+478 GSDTDRRVIQ
-488 TTPSPTFDSDVKTIH
+488 TTPSPTFDLDVDTVSN
-503 DAIMNGIATPEQA
+503 AILNGAATPEQVA
-516 SQVTMRVANDY
+516 QVKTDVANNY
-527 ARQNFFTI
+527 AKKNFFTI
-535 MDGVL
+535 MEGVL
-540 PYMEGAKKRDAQAE
+540 PYEEGRQKAEEQAA
-554 VVAKLDA
+554 VVARLDA
-561 EYPAFAEAYAQYKDS
+561 EHPDFAQAYAQSKDS
-576 NPESYSLDRTEE
+576 DAENYSLDRTDE

-598 LQFAGKNESVAD
+598 LQFAGKNEDLAD

-627 TGSMPEEIVIP
+627 TGSVPEEIVIP
-638 EEQQADFMAYIAEAD
+638 EEQQAAFDAYSAEAE
-653 KLARLQNDMVYLEEK
+653 KLERLQNDLTYLEEK
-668 YNSVSDAYQLMQEN
+668 YNNVSDSYALMQEN
-682 YSVAGG
+682 YNAAGG
-688 YDKDFIGNLTL
+688 LDQTFIGNMSL

-705 SYSADWSAYSMYDT
+705 SYSADWSAYSLYDT
-719 AQMTLGTSVEDLYNS
+719 AQMSIGTSEEDLYNA
-734 ARNNRDAANNIIKQI
+734 ARNNRESANNIIQQI

-758 NDVTLS
+758 NGVSLPG
-764 REYRDNLEKNKAKLD
+764 EYRSNLERNKAKLE
-779 RVVQDANY
+779 RVIQEADY
-787 YLLREVD
+787 YLLRDVD

-802 VRVVMAGASNDPLL
+802 VRVVMAGASSDPLL
-816 KVVANPEAYSDVT
+816 KIIANPEAYSDATVE
-829 ADNNSFA
+829 NNTVA
-836 PVVQIALDMTD
+836 PIVKIALDMTD

-860 GKDSANAYWTYLTDP
+860 GKDAAKAYWAYLTDP
-875 TYGMMSVRQA
+875 TYGMMSVRQT
-885 QKMQESISKD
+885 QKMQENISND

-906 YTAGSVLVSPAQAIG
+906 YTAGSVLASPAQAIG

-928 AVTGNEINPYS
+928 ALTGNEINPYS
-939 SAFGASSYVGT
+939 SAFGASTYVGT
-950 VRGTVKQNITD
+950 VRGQVKQNITD
-961 TFGEGSVGAAL
+961 TYGEGSVGAAL
-972 GNFAYDVVTSGADSA
+972 GNFAYDAVTSMADST

-993 GSVTGSIS
+993 GSVTGSVANR
-1001 KKLGKGLVSKAASSF
+1001 LGSGLASKATSSF
-1016 VGAMPMGVSSA
+1016 VGALPMGISSM
-1027 SATIQDIKMRGGSD
+1027 SATIQDIKMNGGSD
-1041 ADALIM
+1041 GEALIM

-1067 GAFSSKESMESLLK
+1067 GAFKSKESMETLLK
-1081 KTLGN
+1081 ETLKG
-1086 MASEAFGESASE
+1086 MASEAFGEGASE
-1098 IISTAAEY
+1098 IIGTAADY
-1106 LFLGENSGFEQ
+1106 LVRGEHSDFEQ
-1117 SYRQYVDEYGDTDVA
+1117 AYRRHIDEGYDPDA
-1132 ARMAMFESAGQAL
+1132 ATRMAMFEAAGQAL

-1167 TAEALYSNK
+1167 TVQALYGKAAQNEVADVTDVGESTPMIDRAKAVLSDAIQNGTEATALAAILSQSGRSAEEVKTALRELASSTPGGEK
-1176 RANAST
+1176 RLARFMRGVMDTLGGDEETLRSVANAAV
-1182 NTIETMDMLFPG
+1182 NAG
-1194 LDAYEQSVGLI
+1194 LDA
-1205 SDDGYVA
+1205 
-1212 RAVAALS
+1212 
-1219 ESMQSGSEATVI
+1219 GSNA
-1231 AAIMSSSGT
+1231 SSTLQAMVNGFQQ
-1240 PDNLIK
+1240 
-1246 SSVRGLSQKTDLK
+1246 RG
-1259 YIARFLRAA
+1259 
-1268 LSRLNV
+1268 V
-1274 EEVSV
+1274 
-1279 DKFLEAV
+1279 
-1286 KYAGNNPDSKT
+1286 T
-1297 ADLINLCSFF
+1297 ADDVERLINS
-1307 EFTEKEAGTD
+1307 AGEI
-1317 ASLIVSAYEN
+1317 AQVPS
-1327 EVASE
+1327 
-1332 SMQEQSSVTRQAVK
+1332 QE
-1346 DGNDSEQVQERQ
+1346 
-1358 NAIGSVDEDSNSES
+1358 I
-1372 SLEGERPAAYAQAAA
+1372 
-1387 YDQAVAEEK
+1387 YDQMVSEEK
-1396 LRLSSSDTVAEVNNL
+1396 LRLAGEDTMSEVNNL

-1433 AKAEAMGKQLTMLNQ
+1433 AMAEAMGKQLTMLNQ

-1472 AQKVITES
+1472 AQKVVSES
-1480 EDALQHNTTERER
+1480 EDTLKHNTTERER
-1493 LANEIKAAAE
+1493 LANEIKAAGE

-1516 VDQRMQE
+1516 VDQRMQA
-1523 EATAAVEQEA
+1523 EADAEVAREA
-1533 AAQQAEAEQA
+1533 AAQQAMADQA
-1543 VVDEEANRKTV
+1543 VADEEANRKTM
-1554 AADEFIDRYYGNSLT
+1554 AADQFIDRYYGNSVT
-1569 DEQRQTL
+1569 DEQRKAL
-1576 REKYMAKA
+1576 REKYMAKE

-1601 ARKFNARIRLID
+1601 AQKFNARIQLTD
-1613 THGLFKGARTQDGT
+1613 THGLFNGARTQDGT
-1627 IVVDRSLSQ
+1627 IVINRSLSQ
-1636 GEAVKQIVTHELTHT
+1636 GEAVKEIVTHELTHT
-1651 AERSNYYADL
+1651 AERSDYYEDL
-1661 VSAVKDVVFKGDE
+1661 VGAVKDIVFGGDE
-1674 ARFKAASQKMLDLYQ
+1674 ARFNDARQKLLGLYQ
-1689 SQGVNIDEA
+1689 GQGVNIDEA

-1710 DALGRE
+1710 DALGRD
-1716 DMVNRLAGERPT
+1716 DMVNRLAGERPR

-1738 DAVAKLTGLKG
+1738 DAVAKLTGFKG

-1772 GSEVFPVQGHPNAAQ
+1772 ASEVFPAQGHPAAAQ

-1794 KDSGYTLKTDD
+1794 MDSGFTLKTDD

-1843 YGAGEISAGSG
+1843 YGAGEISSG
-1854 VAKVLNGSNVTEE
+1854 QGETKALNGSNVTEE
-1867 KLNQI
+1867 KMNQI

-1895 ASTELFSPLKKNA
+1895 ASTELFSSLKKNA

-1929 NVMSKHMLEKKS
+1929 NVMSRYMVENKR
-1941 GLTRRDVLVA
+1941 GLTREEVIKA
-1951 YREVAKNDL
+1951 YREVAKNGLD
-1960 AVPCPVCYVFSRWMG
+1960 VPCPVCYVFSRWMG

-2003 SVEDKYARK
+2003 SVEDKYAKK
-2012 NPKNTV
+2012 NPKNTA

-2023 NERTKLNNKLKN
+2023 NERTKLNNKLKK
-2035 LSEKLAG
+2035 LSEKLAD
-2042 FVQADK
+2042 FLKEDK

-2098 DDVLFDL
+2098 DEVLFDL

-2218 ITFMQLQML
+2218 IAFMQLQML

-2249 ETNLSIMPKGQG
+2249 ETNLSIMPKGKG
-2261 YSLDENGNPVL
+2261 YSIDENGNPVL

-2321 VIPWHASGNSGATL
+2321 VIPWHSSGNSGATL
-2335 QSLMRAVNDELVES
+2335 KSLMRAVNDELVES
-2349 RDYSKVQEDKEIKNA
+2349 KDYSKVQEDKEIKNA

-2437 KLLTLDQADQN
+2437 KTLTVDQADEN
-2448 GDRFLEYCA
+2448 GRRFVEYCA
-2457 SLGMEPR
+2457 SLGMQPR
-2464 FKSFSKDPGYWKL
+2464 FEQFSKDKGYWKL
-2477 LIDRPMYNR
+2477 LIDRPMYNN

-2508 EIATRYN
+2508 EIATKYN
-2515 DQAKETQAA
+2515 DQAKETQAV

-2531 EQTPNPPTTQF
+2531 EETPDPPVTQF

-2551 NDEADQVNQQQ
+2551 RDAGDQATQQVTSETE
-2562 NQQPVENNAV
+2562 VEKRI
-2572 EEQLVDSQI
+2572 VDGQI
-2581 AASTSPDARLRPRKF
+2581 AASTTPDARLRPRQF

-2608 EEFKKSFIG
+2608 DEYKQALIS
-2617 PERNGDDMYVRQ
+2617 PERNGDDMYVPQ
-2629 TNDEQIQRA
+2629 TNNEQIQRA
-2638 WESIRERGGVEPTV
+2638 WDSIRERGGVEPTL

-2661 QWNTNDNVMGQII
+2661 QWNTDDNVMAQII

-2681 GDMGTLF
+2681 GDMATFFAVATDYDKTGTEL
-2688 SVAVDYEH
+2688 
-2696 AGTDIGHALQSRTIL
+2696 GQALQSRTIF

-2766 ILSAEGTIEYTS
+2766 ILSAEGTIEYTA

-2785 SGQSADQG
+2785 SGQSSDQG
-2793 TASSQGQSRKS
+2793 MASSKGQSRKS

-2824 GYRKRLGDAA
+2824 GYRKRLSDAA

-2842 GSDVNSINYANRWNV
+2842 DSDVNSINYANRWNV

-2896 TADPFHGKLNG
+2896 TADPFNGKLNG
-2907 ISTVQRLEYMKR
+2907 ISMVQRLEYMKR

-2940 TYSKDDQ
+2940 LYSKDDQ

-2953 LAMARAAEA
+2953 LAMARATEA
-2962 YGNIQPASKREKLR
+2962 YGNIQPASLREKSR
-2976 TWRYVSMLLNVQ
+2976 TWRYVSMLLNFG

-2994 IGNVG
+2994 IGNFG
-2999 QNLLNGAAGYVGV
+2999 QNVLNGAAGYAGV
-3012 AIDKAVSKKTGVR
+3012 AIDKAISKKTGVR

-3039 RAMRKETVNTFRDF
+3039 RAMREETVNTFRDF

-3076 FENPVAEAMRHTE
+3076 FQNPVAEAMRHTE

-3096 DRPVWKRQFVASMA
+3096 DRPFWKRQFVASMA
-3110 EQQRLAELNGVAFDA
+3110 EQQRLAELNGVAFDPV
-3125 NAATEQA
+3125 AATEQA

-3152 SAGQHSQALSDF
+3152 SAGQHSSALADL
-3164 LSFFVPFTR
+3164 LSFYTPFTR
-3173 VPLNISKRIAQY
+3173 VPLNISKRMAQY
-3185 SPMGFAIGLGRY
+3185 TPLGFGIGLGRY
-3197 VANRVSGRNFDQ
+3197 LIRHASGKNFDQ

-3221 GSALMAAGV
+3221 GSALLAAGV

-3248 KVYDMITARGDQY
+3248 KVYDMVTARGDQY
-3261 TPYVTAFGKNI
+3261 TPYVNMFGKNI
-3272 SLAAFAPSVS
+3272 SLAALAPSVS
-3282 PLIMGAKLSELAGD
+3282 PLIMGAKLSELIGGNED
-3296 DEEAKD
+3296 AKD
-3302 VLAGAAIAAVDQV
+3302 VLVEAAVASVDQI

-3320 MSGLKDLFGGYGS
+3320 MSGLKDIFGGYGS
-3333 ITENLVTTG
+3333 ITESLVTVG
-3342 LSNAIGQNIPS
+3342 VSNAIGQTIPS

-3371 KSVLQEI
+3371 KSTLQEI

-3391 QTLGVKVDITGEPVM
+3391 QTLGVKVDVAGDKVM

-3425 FTMTDVKDDPVIN
+3425 FTMTDVKNDPVSN
-3438 ELLRL
+3438 ELMRL

-3462 ETVNGV
+3462 ETVNG
-3468 IGTIKGKDKQAYRE
+3468 ILGTIKGKDKQAYRE
-3482 MYGKTWHTAIE
+3482 MYGKTWYAAIE
-3493 ELISSDAYAA
+3493 DLINSDSYAA
-3503 MDDAGKRLA
+3503 MDDEGKRLA
-3512 IKPILEEADAKTKAW
+3512 VKATLEEADDKTKAW
-3527 ARETFGA
+3527 ARETFGVDP
-3534 EPDKVKQP
+3534 EKVKQP
-3542 DKYFLDHRSEYPS
+3542 DKYFIDHRSEYPS

-3568 ERYAIQGVNETT
+3568 ERYAIQGVNEAT

-3585 MDADQRAWYEDTYR
+3585 MNEEQRAWYEDIYR
-3599 ETLAE
+3599 ETLVE
-3604 YLDDAMYSG
+3604 YLDDAMNSD

-3624 DAQTK
+3624 SAQTK
-3629 ARSKATN
+3629 ARSKATTM
-3636 LFKKEYPS
+3636 FKKEYPS

>member
-18 KTSPKVSTAPADKVT
+18 KTTPEVSTASADKPT
-33 APAEKTQGSS
+33 TPAASQGS
-43 SSAYQQLRTKAESD
+43 SSAYQKLRSKTSSD
-57 KQYKWYSGDQP
+57 GQYRWYSGDQP
-68 TNSEVLASIYKVSK
+68 TNSEVLASIYRVSQ
-82 YNPKQGSDLYAQ
+82 YNPKRGSELYAQ
-94 YRSLSSSPSS
+94 YQGLSSDPSS
-104 PSYQPYKTATNTAIT
+104 PSYQPYKIATNTAIT

-137 QQNQHLQ
+137 QQNQYLQ
-144 ASYRSSDSTG
+144 ASYRSSDTTG

-183 EQAELEWKSLQDE
+183 EQAELEWQSLQDE
-196 VTYWAKRT
+196 VSYWAKRT

-229 EGASVGVPILLNRG
+229 DGASVGVPILLNRG

-272 SVLGQGKAWK
+272 YVLGQGKSWT
-282 ENQAVS
+282 ENSAVS
-288 DRLDPTSDS
+288 ARLDPTSDK
-297 YNPYTVGSTI
+297 YNPYTVGSTL
-307 DRAALYFGVNSFDA
+307 DEAALYFGVDGFDA
-321 EWLKQNRAA
+321 EWLKQNRTA

-335 DTAKKMYQSV
+335 DTAKSMYQHV
-345 YNAEQ
+345 YDAEQ
-350 ITLAAEQELA
+350 TTLAAEQELA
-360 DLKSKIAKRIK
+360 DLKAKIEKRIK

-382 LDNLL
+382 LDGLL

-399 LEDGDIIPTTRAI
+399 LLDGDILPTTRAI
-412 EYDKKELLAS
+412 GYDKKELLAS
-422 IRDDI
+422 IKGDI
-427 ESLNAKPSGAD
+427 ERMNAQASGMEEANAIAEQLGAGTGQTESDVTVGKQANQNAKD
-438 IANDIAESIGGSAQ
+438 
-452 TTETDKPVVKQAE
+452 VF
-465 QDAKEAIELFDEY
+465 ELLDEY
-478 GTDTDRLVIQ
+478 GSDTDRRVIQ
-488 TTPSPTFDSDVKTIH
+488 TTPSPTFDLDVDTVYN
-503 DAIMNGIATPEQA
+503 AILNGVATPEQVA
-516 SQVTMRVANDY
+516 QVKTNVANNY
-527 ARQNFFTI
+527 AKKNFFTI
-535 MDGVL
+535 MEAVL
-540 PYMEGAKKRDAQAE
+540 PYEEGKQKVDDQAA

-561 EYPAFAEAYAQYKDS
+561 EHPDFAQAYAQSKDS
-576 NPESYSLDRTEE
+576 DAENYSLDRTDE

-598 LQFAGKNESVAD
+598 LQFAGKNEDLAD

-627 TGSMPEEIVIP
+627 TGSVPEEIVIP
-638 EEQQADFMAYIAEAD
+638 EEQQAAFAAYSAEAE
-653 KLARLQNDMVYLEEK
+653 KLERLQNDLTYLEEK
-668 YNSVSDAYQLMQEN
+668 YNNVSDSYALMQEN
-682 YSVAGG
+682 YNAAGG
-688 YDKDFIGNLTL
+688 LDQTFIGNMSL

-705 SYSADWSAYSMYDT
+705 SYNADWSAYSLYDT
-719 AQMTLGTSVEDLYNS
+719 AQMSLGTSEEDLYKA
-734 ARNNRDAANNIIKQI
+734 ARNNRESANNIIQQI

-758 NDVTLS
+758 NDVSLPG
-764 REYRDNLEKNKAKLD
+764 EYSSNLERNKAKLE
-779 RVVQDANY
+779 RVIQEADY
-787 YLLREVD
+787 YLLRDVD

-802 VRVVMAGASNDPLL
+802 VRVVMAGASSDPLL
-816 KVVANPEAYSDVT
+816 KIIANPEAYSDATVE
-829 ADNNSFA
+829 NNTVA
-836 PVVQIALDMTD
+836 PIVKIALDMTD
-847 AERDTYLYLYGTQ
+847 EERDTYLYLYGTQ
-860 GKDSANAYWTYLTDP
+860 GKDAANAYWTYLTDP
-875 TYGMMSVRQA
+875 TYGMMSVRQT
-885 QKMQESISKD
+885 QKMQEDISND

-906 YTAGSVLVSPAQAIG
+906 YTAGSVLASPAQAIG

-928 AVTGNEINPYS
+928 KLTGNEINPYN
-939 SAFGASSYVGT
+939 SAFGASTYVGT
-950 VRGTVKQNITD
+950 VRGQVKQNITD
-961 TFGEGSVGAAL
+961 TYGEGSVGAAL
-972 GNFAYDVVTSGADSA
+972 GNFAYDMVTSVADST

-993 GSVTGSIS
+993 GGVTGSVANR
-1001 KKLGKGLVSKAASSF
+1001 LGSGFVSKAASSF
-1016 VGAMPMGVSSA
+1016 VGALPMGFASM
-1027 SATIQDIKMRGGSD
+1027 SATIQDIKMNGGSD
-1041 ADALIM
+1041 VEALIM

-1067 GAFSSKESMESLLK
+1067 GAFKSKESMETLLK
-1081 KTLGN
+1081 ETLKG
-1086 MASEAFGESASE
+1086 MASEAFGEGASE
-1098 IISTAAEY
+1098 IIGTAADY
-1106 LFLGENSGFEQ
+1106 LVRGEHSDFEQ
-1117 SYRQYVDEYGDTDVA
+1117 SYRRYIDEGYDPDA
-1132 ARMAMFESAGQAL
+1132 ATRMAMFEAAGQAL

-1167 TAEALYSNK
+1167 TVQALYGKATPPDVTVEQENI
-1176 RANAST
+1176 T
-1182 NTIETMDMLFPG
+1182 NTPVVD
-1194 LDAYEQSVGLI
+1194 
-1205 SDDGYVA
+1205 
-1212 RAVAALS
+1212 RASAALS
-1219 ESMQSGSEATVI
+1219 TAIQDGTEATVVS
-1231 AAIMSSSGT
+1231 AI
-1240 PDNLIK
+1240 
-1246 SSVRGLSQKTDLK
+1246 LSQSGRTAEEVKAAVRNLAEG
-1259 YIARFLRAA
+1259 ISGGNASLARFMRGALNLVGGSEERMNA
-1268 LSRLNV
+1268 LSNALVEAGLGSESAMANLEKCMTDFSAGELNA
-1274 EEVSV
+1274 ETV
-1279 DKFLEAV
+1279 DQ
-1286 KYAGNNPDSKT
+1286 
-1297 ADLINLCSFF
+1297 LIN
-1307 EFTEKEAGTD
+1307 AGAQSTQYK
-1317 ASLIVSAYEN
+1317 ASPTVPS
-1327 EVASE
+1327 EV
-1332 SMQEQSSVTRQAVK
+1332 
-1346 DGNDSEQVQERQ
+1346 
-1358 NAIGSVDEDSNSES
+1358 
-1372 SLEGERPAAYAQAAA
+1372 
-1387 YDQAVAEEK
+1387 YDQMVSEEK
-1396 LRLSSSDTVAEVNNL
+1396 LRLAGEDTMSEVNNL

-1433 AKAEAMGKQLTMLNQ
+1433 AKAEAMGKQLTALNQ

-1472 AQKVITES
+1472 AQKVVSES
-1480 EDALQHNTTERER
+1480 EDALRHNTTERER
-1493 LANEIKAAAE
+1493 LANEIKAAGE

-1516 VDQRMQE
+1516 VDQRMQ
-1523 EATAAVEQEA
+1523 TASDVEVAREA
-1533 AAQQAEAEQA
+1533 AAQQAMADQA
-1543 VVDEEANRKTV
+1543 VADEEANRKTM
-1554 AADEFIDRYYGNSLT
+1554 AADQFIDRYYGNSVT
-1569 DEQRQTL
+1569 DEQRQAL
-1576 REKYMAKA
+1576 REKYLARE
-1584 DQNTPVSKDNDA
+1584 DQNTTVSKDNDA

-1601 ARKFNARIRLID
+1601 AQKFNARIQLTD
-1613 THGLFKGARTQDGT
+1613 THGLFNGARTQDGT
-1627 IVVDRSLSQ
+1627 IVINRSLSQ
-1636 GEAVKQIVTHELTHT
+1636 GEAVKEIVTHELTHT
-1651 AERSNYYADL
+1651 AERSDYYEDL
-1661 VSAVKDVVFKGDE
+1661 VGAVKDIVFGGDE
-1674 ARFKAASQKMLDLYQ
+1674 TRFNATKQKLLDLYQ
-1689 SQGVNIDEA
+1689 GQGVNIDEA
-1698 GAEAEVVAQAVA
+1698 GAEAEVIAQAVA
-1710 DALGRE
+1710 EALGNT
-1716 DMVNRLAGERPT
+1716 DMVNRLAGERPS
-1728 LAQRILEFIK
+1728 LARQILEFIK
-1738 DAVAKLTGLKG
+1738 DAVAKLTGFKG

-1758 EKTLEKAIQDAQKK
+1758 EKTLEKAVQDAQKK
-1772 GSEVFPVQGHPNAAQ
+1772 ASEVFPAQGHPAAAQ

-1794 KDSGYTLKTDD
+1794 MDSGYTLKTDD
-1805 EGYPVA
+1805 DGYPIA
-1811 LIDKNGKEVTH
+1811 LIDKDGNEVTH

-1843 YGAGEISAGSG
+1843 YGAGEISSG
-1854 VAKVLNGSNVTEE
+1854 QGETKTLNGSNVTEE
-1867 KLNQI
+1867 KMNQI

-1880 NLCLQYKDHGLVWEI
+1880 NLCLRYKDQGLVWEI
-1895 ASTELFSPLKKNA
+1895 ASTELFSSLKKNA

-1929 NVMSKHMLEKKS
+1929 NVMSKYMLEKKR
-1941 GLTRRDVLVA
+1941 GLTREEVLVA

-1985 YQERFSD
+1985 YQERFSN
-1992 YSEQDLLDYVR
+1992 YSEQELLDYVR
-2003 SVEDKYARK
+2003 SVEDKYAKK

-2023 NERTKLNNKLKN
+2023 NERTKLNNKLKK
-2035 LSEKLAG
+2035 LSEKLAD
-2042 FVQADK
+2042 FLQEDK

-2131 ILPYSGARIGDMVY
+2131 ILPYSGVRIGDMVY

-2183 AIQRAVRRYMAQNL
+2183 AIQRAIKRYMAQNL

-2236 VKEAV
+2236 VAEAV
-2241 PMFASVGI
+2241 PMYASVGI
-2249 ETNLSIMPKGQG
+2249 EANLSVMPKGKG

-2272 TESDFSNVTGMDFNT
+2272 TESDFSDVTGMDFNT

-2321 VIPWHASGNSGATL
+2321 VIPWHSSGNSGATL
-2335 QSLMRAVNDELVES
+2335 KSLMRAVNDELVES

-2364 SASQLATRDVRK
+2364 SASQLAARDVRK

-2381 AYVNGVPAEDMAVIE
+2381 AYVNGVPGEDMAVIE

-2437 KLLTLDQADQN
+2437 KSLTVDQADQN

-2457 SLGMEPR
+2457 SLGMQPR
-2464 FKSFSKDPGYWKL
+2464 FEQFSKDKGYWKL

-2493 KPIDVTGF
+2493 KAIDVTGF
-2501 STADIPT
+2501 STADIPN
-2508 EIATRYN
+2508 EISTRYN

-2531 EQTPNPPTTQF
+2531 EETPDPPVTQF

-2551 NDEADQVNQQQ
+2551 RDAGDQATQQVVGETE
-2562 NQQPVENNAV
+2562 VEKRI
-2572 EEQLVDSQI
+2572 VDGQI
-2581 AASTSPDARLRPRKF
+2581 AASTTPDARLRPRQF

-2608 EEFKKSFIG
+2608 DEYKQALIS
-2617 PERNGDDMYVRQ
+2617 PERNGDDMYVAQ

-2638 WESIRERGGVEPTV
+2638 WNSIRERGGVEPTV

-2661 QWNTNDNVMGQII
+2661 QWNTDDNVMAQII

-2681 GDMGTLF
+2681 GDMATFFAVATDYDKTGTEL
-2688 SVAVDYEH
+2688 
-2696 AGTDIGHALQSRTIL
+2696 GQALQSRTIF

-2728 TRLQDILN
+2728 TSLQDLLN

-2743 EADQTAAQV
+2743 EADQAAEKAQA
-2752 QSQLEGADTTDIED
+2752 QLEGADTTDIED
-2766 ILSAEGTIEYTS
+2766 VLSAEGTIEYTS
-2778 SDVTNTS
+2778 GGVTNVS
-2785 SGQSADQG
+2785 ASGQQ
-2793 TASSQGQSRKS
+2793 SSDDTKQAKKKKKDD
-2804 PFDRYRKIGNQR
+2804 PNEKYRKYGRIR
-2816 EEILDDRP
+2816 EGILTDRP
-2824 GYRKRLGDAA
+2824 GLRDRADDAA
-2834 NQTADEIT
+2834 DSATDKVRTAD
-2842 GSDVNSINYANRWNV
+2842 SASISTNNRWHV
-2857 PLNEAQRK
+2857 PLNEAQQR
-2865 LISIYGLQNTP
+2865 LIEIYGLKNTP
-2876 RALNYNW
+2876 RSINYNW

-2896 TADPFHGKLNG
+2896 TPNPLSGKLNG
-2907 ISTVQRLEYMKR
+2907 ISMVQRLEYMKR

-2940 TYSKDDQ
+2940 LYSKDDQ

-2976 TWRYVSMLLNVQ
+2976 TWRYVSMLLNVT

-2994 IGNVG
+2994 LGNFG
-2999 QNLLNGAAGYVGV
+2999 QNVLNGAAGYVGT
-3012 AIDKAVSKKTGVR
+3012 AIDKAVSKRTGVR
-3025 TKANISLAEQREAF
+3025 TKANISLKEQADSF
-3039 RAMRKETVNTFRDF
+3039 RAMRDETVNTFRDF
-3053 YMDKAVTQRGTPRF
+3053 YKDKAVTQRGETRF

-3076 FENPVAEAMRHTE
+3076 FENPTAEAMRHAE

-3096 DRPVWKRQFVASMA
+3096 DRPFWKRQFVASMA
-3110 EQQRLAELNGVAFDA
+3110 EQQRLAELNGVAFDPVT
-3125 NAATEQA
+3125 ATEQA
-3132 ERDANFSTFTESN
+3132 ERDANYSTFTEQN
-3145 SVADWLS
+3145 PVADWLS
-3152 SAGQHSQALSDF
+3152 SAGQHSPALADF
-3164 LSFFVPFTR
+3164 LSFYLPFTR
-3173 VPLNISKRIAQY
+3173 VPLNISKRMAQY
-3185 SPMGFAIGLGRY
+3185 TPLGFAIGLGRY
-3197 VANRVSGRNFDQ
+3197 AIGRASGKNFDQ

-3221 GSALMAAGV
+3221 GSALLAAGV

-3248 KVYDMITARGDQY
+3248 KVYDMVTARGDQY
-3261 TPYVTAFGKNI
+3261 TPYVNMFGKNI
-3272 SLAAFAPSVS
+3272 SLAALAPSVS
-3282 PLIMGAKLSELAGD
+3282 PLIMGAKLSELASGNED
-3296 DEEAKD
+3296 AKD
-3302 VLAGAAIAAVDQV
+3302 VLVEAAVASVDQI

-3320 MSGLKDLFGGYGS
+3320 MSGLKDIFGGYGS
-3333 ITENLVTTG
+3333 ITENLVTVGT
-3342 LSNAIGQNIPS
+3342 SNAISQTIPS

-3391 QTLGVKVDITGEPVM
+3391 QTLGVKVDVAGDKVM

-3413 PALSLV
+3413 PTLSLV

-3425 FTMTDVKDDPVIN
+3425 FTMTDVKNDPVSN
-3438 ELLRL
+3438 ELMRL

-3482 MYGKTWHTAIE
+3482 MYGQTWHAAVE
-3493 ELISSDAYAA
+3493 ELINSDTYAA
-3503 MDDAGKRLA
+3503 MDDEGKRLA
-3512 IKPILEEADAKTKAW
+3512 VKATLEEADDKTKAW
-3527 ARETFGA
+3527 ARETFGVDP
-3534 EPDKVKQP
+3534 EKVKQP
-3542 DKYFLDHRSEYPS
+3542 DKYFIDHRSEYPS

-3568 ERYAIQGVNETT
+3568 ERYAIQGVNEAT

-3585 MDADQRAWYEDTYR
+3585 MDAEQRAWYEDIYR
-3599 ETLAE
+3599 ETLVE
-3604 YLDDAMYSG
+3604 YLDDAMNSD
-3613 LEGDDLADAVK
+3613 LDGDDLADAVK
-3624 DAQTK
+3624 SAQTK
-3629 ARSKATN
+3629 ARSKATTM
-3636 LFKKEYPS
+3636 FKKEYPS

>member
-18 KTSPKVSTAPADKVT
+18 KTTLKVSAPSADKPT
-33 APAEKTQGSS
+33 TPAASQGS
-43 SSAYQQLRTKAESD
+43 SSAYQKLRSKTSSEG
-57 KQYKWYSGDQP
+57 QYKWYSGDQP
-68 TNSEVLASIYKVSK
+68 TNSEVLASIYRVSQ
-82 YNPKQGSDLYAQ
+82 YNPKQGSELYAQ
-94 YRSLSSSPSS
+94 YQVLSSDPSS
-104 PSYQPYKTATNTAIT
+104 PSYQPYKAATNTAIT

-137 QQNQHLQ
+137 LQNQYLQ
-144 ASYRSSDSTG
+144 ASYRSSDATG

-162 STPEQNAAY
+162 STKEQNAAY

-183 EQAELEWKSLQDE
+183 EQAELEWQSLQDE
-196 VTYWAKRT
+196 VSYWAKRT

-229 EGASVGVPILLNRG
+229 EGASVGVPILLNRS

-258 RNGASDD
+258 RNGSSDD

-272 SVLGQGKAWK
+272 YVLGQGKSWT
-282 ENQAVS
+282 ENSAVS

-297 YNPYTVGSTI
+297 YNPYTVGSTL
-307 DRAALYFGVNSFDA
+307 DEAALYFGVDGFDA
-321 EWLKQNRAA
+321 EWLKQNRTA

-335 DTAKKMYQSV
+335 DTAKSMYQHV
-345 YNAEQ
+345 YDAEQ
-350 ITLAAEQELA
+350 TTLAAEQELA
-360 DLKSKIAKRIK
+360 DLTAKIEKRIK

-382 LDNLL
+382 LDALL

-399 LEDGDIIPTTRAI
+399 LLDGDILPTTRAI
-412 EYDKKELLAS
+412 GYDKKDLLAS
-422 IRDDI
+422 IREDI
-427 ESLNAKPSGAD
+427 ERMNTQASGMEEANAIAEQLGAGTGQTESDVTVGKQANQNAKD
-438 IANDIAESIGGSAQ
+438 
-452 TTETDKPVVKQAE
+452 VF
-465 QDAKEAIELFDEY
+465 ELLDEY
-478 GTDTDRLVIQ
+478 GSDTDRRVLQ
-488 TTPSPTFDSDVKTIH
+488 TTPSPTFDLDVDTVSN
-503 DAIMNGIATPEQA
+503 AILNGVATPEQVA
-516 SQVTMRVANDY
+516 QVKTNVANNY
-527 ARQNFFTI
+527 AKKNFFTI
-535 MDGVL
+535 MEAVL
-540 PYMEGAKKRDAQAE
+540 PYEEGKQKVDDQAA

-561 EYPAFAEAYAQYKDS
+561 EHPDFAKAYAQSKDS
-576 NPESYSLDRTEE
+576 DAENYSLDRTDE

-598 LQFAGKNESVAD
+598 LQFAGKNEDLAN

-638 EEQQADFMAYIAEAD
+638 EEQQAAFAAYSAEAE
-653 KLARLQNDMVYLEEK
+653 KLERLQNDLTYLEEK
-668 YNSVSDAYQLMQEN
+668 YNSVSDSYALMQEN
-682 YSVAGG
+682 YNAAGG
-688 YDKDFIGNLTL
+688 LDQTFIGNMSL

-705 SYSADWSAYSMYDT
+705 SYSADWSAYSLYDT
-719 AQMTLGTSVEDLYNS
+719 AQMSFGTSEEDLYNA
-734 ARNNRDAANNIIKQI
+734 ARNNRESANNIIQQI

-758 NDVTLS
+758 NDVSLPG
-764 REYRDNLEKNKAKLD
+764 EYRSNLERNKAKLE
-779 RVVQDANY
+779 RVIQEADY

-802 VRVVMAGASNDPLL
+802 VRVVMAGASSDPLL
-816 KVVANPEAYSDVT
+816 KIIANPEAYSDATVE
-829 ADNNSFA
+829 NNTVA
-836 PVVQIALDMTD
+836 PIVKIALDMTD

-860 GKDSANAYWTYLTDP
+860 GKEAASAYWLYLTDP
-875 TYGMMSVRQA
+875 IYGMMSVRQT
-885 QKMQESISKD
+885 QKMQEDISSD

-906 YTAGSVLVSPAQAIG
+906 YTAGSVLMSPAQAIG

-928 AVTGNEINPYS
+928 KITGNEINPYS
-939 SAFGASSYVGT
+939 SAFGASTYVGT
-950 VRGTVKQNITD
+950 VRGQVKQNITD
-961 TFGEGSVGAAL
+961 TYGEGSVGAAL
-972 GNFAYDVVTSGADSA
+972 GNFAYDAVTSMADST

-993 GSVTGSIS
+993 GGVTGSVANR
-1001 KKLGKGLVSKAASSF
+1001 LGSGLASKAASSF
-1016 VGAMPMGVSSA
+1016 VGALPMGFSSM
-1027 SATIQDIKMRGGSD
+1027 SATIQDIKMNGGSD
-1041 ADALIM
+1041 DEALIM

-1067 GAFSSKESMESLLK
+1067 GAFKNKESMEALLK
-1081 KTLGN
+1081 ETLKG
-1086 MASEAFGESASE
+1086 MASEAFGEGASE
-1098 IISTAAEY
+1098 IIGTAADY
-1106 LFLGENSGFEQ
+1106 LVRGEHSDFEQ
-1117 SYRQYVDEYGDTDVA
+1117 SYRRYIDEGYDPDA
-1132 ARMAMFESAGQAL
+1132 ATRMAMFEAAGQAL

-1167 TAEALYSNK
+1167 TVQALYGKATPPDVTVEQENI
-1176 RANAST
+1176 T
-1182 NTIETMDMLFPG
+1182 NTPVVD
-1194 LDAYEQSVGLI
+1194 
-1205 SDDGYVA
+1205 
-1212 RAVAALS
+1212 RASAALS
-1219 ESMQSGSEATVI
+1219 TAIQDGTEATVVS
-1231 AAIMSSSGT
+1231 AI
-1240 PDNLIK
+1240 
-1246 SSVRGLSQKTDLK
+1246 LSQSGRTAEEVKAAVRNLAEG
-1259 YIARFLRAA
+1259 ISGGNASLARFMRGALNLVGGSEERMNA
-1268 LSRLNV
+1268 LSNALVEAGLGSESAMANLEKCMTDFSAGALNA
-1274 EEVSV
+1274 ETV
-1279 DKFLEAV
+1279 DQ
-1286 KYAGNNPDSKT
+1286 
-1297 ADLINLCSFF
+1297 LIN
-1307 EFTEKEAGTD
+1307 AGAQSTQYK
-1317 ASLIVSAYEN
+1317 ASPTVPS
-1327 EVASE
+1327 EV
-1332 SMQEQSSVTRQAVK
+1332 
-1346 DGNDSEQVQERQ
+1346 
-1358 NAIGSVDEDSNSES
+1358 
-1372 SLEGERPAAYAQAAA
+1372 
-1387 YDQAVAEEK
+1387 YDQMVSEEK
-1396 LRLSSSDTVAEVNNL
+1396 LRLATEDTMSEVSNL

-1461 SIQQTAKAIEA
+1461 SIQQTAKSIEA
-1472 AQKVITES
+1472 AQKVISES
-1480 EDALQHNTTERER
+1480 EDALKHNTTERER
-1493 LANEIKAAAE
+1493 LANEIKAAGE

-1516 VDQRMQE
+1516 VDQRMQ
-1523 EATAAVEQEA
+1523 TASDVEVAREA
-1533 AAQQAEAEQA
+1533 ATQQAIADQA
-1543 VVDEEANRKTV
+1543 VADEEANRKTME
-1554 AADEFIDRYYGNSLT
+1554 ADQFIDQFYGNSVT
-1569 DEQRQTL
+1569 NEQRQTL
-1576 REKYMAKA
+1576 REKYMARE
-1584 DQNTPVSKDNDA
+1584 DQNTTVSKDNDA

-1601 ARKFNARIRLID
+1601 AQKFNARIQLTD
-1613 THGLFKGARTQDGT
+1613 THGLFNGARTQDGT
-1627 IVVDRSLSQ
+1627 IVINRGLSQ
-1636 GEAVKQIVTHELTHT
+1636 GEAVKEIVTHELTHT
-1651 AERSNYYADL
+1651 AERSKYYEDL
-1661 VSAVKDVVFKGDE
+1661 VDAVKDIVFGGDE
-1674 ARFKAASQKMLDLYQ
+1674 ARFNDARQKLLDLYQ
-1689 SQGVNIDEA
+1689 GQGVNIDEA

-1710 DALGRE
+1710 EALGNT
-1716 DMVNRLAGERPT
+1716 DMVNRIAGERPR
-1728 LAQRILEFIK
+1728 LAQRILEFLK
-1738 DAVAKLTGLKG
+1738 DAVAKLTGFKG

-1758 EKTLEKAIQDAQKK
+1758 EKTLEKAVQDAQKK
-1772 GSEVFPVQGHPNAAQ
+1772 ASEVFPAQGHPAAAQ

-1794 KDSGYTLKTDD
+1794 MDSGYTLKTDD

-1811 LIDKNGKEVTH
+1811 LIDKNGNEVTH

-1843 YGAGEISAGSG
+1843 YGAGEISSG
-1854 VAKVLNGSNVTEE
+1854 QGETKALNGSNVTVE
-1867 KLNQI
+1867 KMNQI

-1895 ASTELFSPLKKNA
+1895 ASTELFSSLKKNS

-1929 NVMSKHMLEKKS
+1929 NVMSKYMLEKKR
-1941 GLTRRDVLVA
+1941 GLTREEVLKA

-1985 YQERFSD
+1985 YQERFSN
-1992 YSEQDLLDYVR
+1992 YSEQELLDYVR
-2003 SVEDKYARK
+2003 SVEDKYAKK

-2023 NERTKLNNKLKN
+2023 NERSKLNNKLKN
-2035 LSEKLAG
+2035 LSEKLAD

-2145 NNQVRNQGSEGKALM
+2145 NNQVRNQGSDGKALM
-2160 QAMYDEDMDISENK
+2160 QAMYDEDLDISENK

-2249 ETNLSIMPKGQG
+2249 ETNLSIMPKGKG

-2349 RDYSKVQEDKEIKNA
+2349 RDYTKVQEDKEIKNA
-2364 SASQLATRDVRK
+2364 SATQLAARDVRV

-2381 AYVNGVPAEDMAVIE
+2381 DYVDGVPAEDMAVIE
-2396 GNKYLS
+2396 GNKYLP

-2427 EKIFPHEYWD
+2427 KQIFPHEYWD
-2437 KLLTLDQADQN
+2437 KTRTIDQADQN
-2448 GDRFLEYCA
+2448 GKRFLEYCE

-2464 FKSFSKDPGYWKL
+2464 FKKFSNDPGYWKL

-2493 KPIDVTGF
+2493 KAIDVTGF
-2501 STADIPT
+2501 STADIPN
-2508 EIATRYN
+2508 EISTRYN

-2531 EQTPNPPTTQF
+2531 EETPDPPVTQF

-2551 NDEADQVNQQQ
+2551 RDAGDQATQQVTSETE
-2562 NQQPVENNAV
+2562 VEKRI
-2572 EEQLVDSQI
+2572 VDGQI
-2581 AASTSPDARLRPRKF
+2581 AASTTPDARLRPRQF
-2596 SHVTLQDTEWVP
+2596 SHVTLQDTDWVP

-2629 TNDEQIQRA
+2629 TNDEQIQHA

-2661 QWNTNDNVMGQII
+2661 QWNTDDNVMGQII

-2681 GDMGTLF
+2681 GDMATF
-2688 SVAVDYEH
+2688 FAVSVDYEH
-2696 AGTDIGHALQSRTIL
+2696 AGTELGQALQSRTIF
-2711 KKLSPTALKI
+2711 KKLSPTALKM

-2728 TRLQDILN
+2728 TRLQDLLN
-2736 ARPRVKD
+2736 ARPRVKV

-2766 ILSAEGTIEYTS
+2766 ILSAEGTIEYTA

-2785 SGQSADQG
+2785 SGQSSDQG
-2793 TASSQGQSRKS
+2793 MASSQGQSRKS

-2824 GYRKRLGDAA
+2824 GYRKRLSDAA

-2842 GSDVNSINYANRWNV
+2842 DSDVNSINYANRWNV

-2896 TADPFHGKLNG
+2896 TADPFNGKLNG
-2907 ISTVQRLEYMKR
+2907 ISMVQRLEYMKR

-2940 TYSKDDQ
+2940 LYSKDDQ

-2976 TWRYVSMLLNVQ
+2976 TWRYVSMLLNVT

-2994 IGNVG
+2994 IGNFG
-2999 QNLLNGAAGYVGV
+2999 QNVLNGAAGYVGT
-3012 AIDKAVSKKTGVR
+3012 AIDKAVSKRTGVR
-3025 TKANISLAEQREAF
+3025 TKANISLKEQADSF
-3039 RAMRKETVNTFRDF
+3039 RAMRDETVNTFRDF
-3053 YMDKAVTQRGTPRF
+3053 YKDKAVTQRGETRF

-3076 FENPVAEAMRHTE
+3076 FENSTAEAMRHAE

-3096 DRPVWKRQFVASMA
+3096 DRPFWKRQFVASMA
-3110 EQQRLAELNGVAFDA
+3110 EQQRLAELNGVAFDPV
-3125 NAATEQA
+3125 AATEQA
-3132 ERDANFSTFTESN
+3132 ERDANFSTFTEQN
-3145 SVADWLS
+3145 PVADWLS
-3152 SAGQHSQALSDF
+3152 SAGQHSTALADF
-3164 LSFFVPFTR
+3164 LSFYMPFTR
-3173 VPLNISKRIAQY
+3173 VPLNISKRMAQY
-3185 SPMGFAIGLGRY
+3185 TPLGFAIGLGRY
-3197 VANRVSGRNFDQ
+3197 AIRRASGKNFDQ

-3221 GSALMAAGV
+3221 GSALLAAGV

-3248 KVYDMITARGDQY
+3248 KVYDMVTARGDQY
-3261 TPYVTAFGKNI
+3261 TPYVNMFGKNI
-3272 SLAAFAPSVS
+3272 SLAALAPSVS
-3282 PLIMGAKLSELAGD
+3282 PLIMGAKLSELVAGNED
-3296 DEEAKD
+3296 AKD
-3302 VLAGAAIAAVDQV
+3302 VLVEAAVASVDQI

-3320 MSGLKDLFGGYGS
+3320 MSGLKDIFGGYGS
-3333 ITENLVTTG
+3333 ITESLVTTG
-3342 LSNAIGQNIPS
+3342 TSNAISQTIPS

-3371 KSVLQEI
+3371 KSMLQEI

-3391 QTLGVKVDITGEPVM
+3391 QTLGAKVDITGEKVM
-3406 NSKYSGN
+3406 NSKYSDN
-3413 PALSLV
+3413 PALSLL
-3419 NNLFNP
+3419 NNLLNP
-3425 FTMTDVKDDPVIN
+3425 FTMTNVKDDPVSN
-3438 ELLRL
+3438 ELMRL

-3512 IKPILEEADAKTKAW
+3512 VKPILEEADAKTKAW

-3604 YLDDAMYSG
+3604 YLDDVMYSG
-3613 LEGDDLADAVK
+3613 LEGDDLANAVK

>member
-1 MPERNIRLID
+1 MPEKNIRLID

-18 KTSPKVSTAPADKVT
+18 KTTPKVSTASADKPT
-33 APAEKTQGSS
+33 TPAASQGS
-43 SSAYQQLRTKAESD
+43 SSAYQKLRSKTSSEG
-57 KQYKWYSGDQP
+57 QYKWYSGDQP
-68 TNSEVLASIYKVSK
+68 TNSEVLASIYRVSQ
-82 YNPKQGSDLYAQ
+82 YNPKQGSELYAQ
-94 YRSLSSSPSS
+94 YQVLSSDPSS
-104 PSYQPYKTATNTAIT
+104 PSYQPYKTATNTAIS

-137 QQNQHLQ
+137 LQNQYLQ
-144 ASYRSSDSTG
+144 ASYRSSDATG

-162 STPEQNAAY
+162 STKEQNAAY

-183 EQAELEWKSLQDE
+183 EQAELEWQSLQDE
-196 VTYWAKRT
+196 VSYWAKRT

-216 INMDDYPTLKKMD
+216 INMNAYPTLKKMD

-272 SVLGQGKAWK
+272 YVLGQGKSWT
-282 ENQAVS
+282 ENSAVS
-288 DRLDPTSDS
+288 ARLDPTSDK
-297 YNPYTVGSTI
+297 YNPYTVGSTL
-307 DRAALYFGVNSFDA
+307 DEAALYFGVEGFDA
-321 EWLKQNRAA
+321 EWLKQNRTA

-335 DTAKKMYQSV
+335 DTAKSMYQHV
-345 YNAEQ
+345 YDAEQ
-350 ITLAAEQELA
+350 TTLAAEQELA
-360 DLKSKIAKRIK
+360 DLKSKIEKRIK

-382 LDNLL
+382 LDGLL

-399 LEDGDIIPTTRAI
+399 LLDGDILPTTRAI
-412 EYDKKELLAS
+412 EYDKKDLLAS
-422 IRDDI
+422 IREDI
-427 ESLNAKPSGAD
+427 ERMSAQSSGMEEANAIAEQLGAGTGQTESDVTVGKQANQNAKD
-438 IANDIAESIGGSAQ
+438 
-452 TTETDKPVVKQAE
+452 VF
-465 QDAKEAIELFDEY
+465 ELLDEY
-478 GTDTDRLVIQ
+478 GSDTDRRVLQ
-488 TTPSPTFDSDVKTIH
+488 TTPSPTFDLDVDTVSN
-503 DAIMNGIATPEQA
+503 AILNGVATPEQVA
-516 SQVTMRVANDY
+516 RVKTDVANNY
-527 ARQNFFTI
+527 AKKNFFTI
-535 MDGVL
+535 MEAVL
-540 PYMEGAKKRDAQAE
+540 PYEEGKQKVDDQAA

-561 EYPAFAEAYAQYKDS
+561 EHPDFAKAYAQSKDS
-576 NPESYSLDRTEE
+576 DAENYSLDRTDE

-598 LQFAGKNESVAD
+598 LQFAGKNEDLAN
-610 RIMTSSSP
+610 RIMISSSP

-638 EEQQADFMAYIAEAD
+638 EEQQAAFAAYSAEAE
-653 KLARLQNDMVYLEEK
+653 KLERLQNDLTYLEEK
-668 YNSVSDAYQLMQEN
+668 YNSVSDSYALMQEN
-682 YSVAGG
+682 YNAAGG
-688 YDKDFIGNLTL
+688 LDQTFIGNMSL

-705 SYSADWSAYSMYDT
+705 SYSADWSAYSLYDT
-719 AQMTLGTSVEDLYNS
+719 AQMSFGTSEEDLYNA
-734 ARNNRDAANNIIKQI
+734 ARNNRESANNIIQQI

-758 NDVTLS
+758 NDVSLPG
-764 REYRDNLEKNKAKLD
+764 EYRSNLERNKAKLE
-779 RVVQDANY
+779 RVIQEADY

-802 VRVVMAGASNDPLL
+802 VRVVMAGAYSDPLL
-816 KVVANPEAYSDVT
+816 KIIANPEAYSDATVENDT
-829 ADNNSFA
+829 VA
-836 PVVQIALDMTD
+836 PIVKIALDMTD
-847 AERDTYLYLYGTQ
+847 EERDTYLYLYGTQ
-860 GKDSANAYWTYLTDP
+860 GKDAANAYWTYLTDP
-875 TYGMMSVRQA
+875 TYGMMSVRQT
-885 QKMQESISKD
+885 QKMQEDISND

-906 YTAGSVLVSPAQAIG
+906 YTAGSVLASPAQAIG

-928 AVTGNEINPYS
+928 KLTGNEINPYS
-939 SAFGASSYVGT
+939 SAFGASTYVGT
-950 VRGTVKQNITD
+950 VRGQVKQNITD
-961 TFGEGSVGAAL
+961 TYGEGSVGAAL
-972 GNFAYDVVTSGADSA
+972 GNFAYDAVTSMADST

-993 GSVTGSIS
+993 GGVTGSVANR
-1001 KKLGKGLVSKAASSF
+1001 LGSGLASKAASSF
-1016 VGAMPMGVSSA
+1016 VGALPMGFSSM
-1027 SATIQDIKMRGGSD
+1027 SATIQDIKMNGGSD
-1041 ADALIM
+1041 DEALIM

-1067 GAFSSKESMESLLK
+1067 GAFKSKESMETLLK
-1081 KTLGN
+1081 ETLKG
-1086 MASEAFGESASE
+1086 MASEAFGEGASE
-1098 IISTAAEY
+1098 IIGTAADY
-1106 LFLGENSGFEQ
+1106 LVRGEHSDFEQ
-1117 SYRQYVDEYGDTDVA
+1117 SYRQYIDEGYAPDVA
-1132 ARMAMFESAGQAL
+1132 TRMAMFEAAGQAL

-1167 TAEALYSNK
+1167 TVQALYGKVTSPDVTMGQENT
-1176 RANAST
+1176 T
-1182 NTIETMDMLFPG
+1182 NTPVVD
-1194 LDAYEQSVGLI
+1194 
-1205 SDDGYVA
+1205 
-1212 RAVAALS
+1212 RAAAALS
-1219 ESMQSGSEATVI
+1219 TAIQAGTEATVVSAI
-1231 AAIMSSSGT
+1231 LSQSGRTAEEVKAAVR
-1240 PDNLIK
+1240 NLAE
-1246 SSVRGLSQKTDLK
+1246 GLSGGNASL
-1259 YIARFLRAA
+1259 ARFMRGALNLVGGSEERMNA
-1268 LSRLNV
+1268 LSNALVEAGLGSESALSALENCMTDFAAGELNA
-1274 EEVSV
+1274 ETV
-1279 DKFLEAV
+1279 DK
-1286 KYAGNNPDSKT
+1286 
-1297 ADLINLCSFF
+1297 LIN
-1307 EFTEKEAGTD
+1307 AGAQSTQYK
-1317 ASLIVSAYEN
+1317 ASSTAPS
-1327 EVASE
+1327 EV
-1332 SMQEQSSVTRQAVK
+1332 
-1346 DGNDSEQVQERQ
+1346 
-1358 NAIGSVDEDSNSES
+1358 
-1372 SLEGERPAAYAQAAA
+1372 
-1387 YDQAVAEEK
+1387 YDQMVSEEK
-1396 LRLSSSDTVAEVNNL
+1396 LRLATEDTMSEVNNL

-1433 AKAEAMGKQLTMLNQ
+1433 AKAEAMGKQLTTLNQ

-1472 AQKVITES
+1472 AQKVVSES
-1480 EDALQHNTTERER
+1480 EDALRHNTTERER
-1493 LANEIKAAAE
+1493 LANEIKAAGE

-1516 VDQRMQE
+1516 VDQRMQ
-1523 EATAAVEQEA
+1523 TASDVEVAREA
-1533 AAQQAEAEQA
+1533 AAKQATADQA
-1543 VVDEEANRKTV
+1543 VADEEANRKTM
-1554 AADEFIDRYYGNSLT
+1554 AADQFIDRYYGNSVT
-1569 DEQRQTL
+1569 DEQRKAL
-1576 REKYMAKA
+1576 REKYLARE
-1584 DQNTPVSKDNDA
+1584 DQNTTVSKDNDA

-1601 ARKFNARIRLID
+1601 AQKFNARIQLTD
-1613 THGLFKGARTQDGT
+1613 THGLFNGARTQDGT
-1627 IVVDRSLSQ
+1627 IVINRGLSQ
-1636 GEAVKQIVTHELTHT
+1636 GEAVKEIVTHELTHT
-1651 AERSNYYADL
+1651 AERSKYYEDL
-1661 VSAVKDVVFKGDE
+1661 VDAVKDIVFGGDE
-1674 ARFKAASQKMLDLYQ
+1674 ARFNDARQKLLDLYQ
-1689 SQGVNIDEA
+1689 GQGVNIDEA
-1698 GAEAEVVAQAVA
+1698 GAEAEVIAQAVA
-1710 DALGRE
+1710 EALGNT

-1738 DAVAKLTGLKG
+1738 DAVSKLTGFKG

-1758 EKTLEKAIQDAQKK
+1758 EKTLEKAVQDAQRK
-1772 GSEVFPVQGHPNAAQ
+1772 GNEVFPVQGHPNAAQ

-1805 EGYPVA
+1805 EGYPIA
-1811 LIDKNGKEVTH
+1811 LIDKNGNEVTH

-1843 YGAGEISAGSG
+1843 YGAGEISSG
-1854 VAKVLNGSNVTEE
+1854 QGETKALNGSNVTVE
-1867 KLNQI
+1867 KMNQI

-1895 ASTELFSPLKKNA
+1895 ASTELFSSLKKNS

-1929 NVMSKHMLEKKS
+1929 NVMSRYMVENKR
-1941 GLTRRDVLVA
+1941 GLTREEVLKA

-1960 AVPCPVCYVFSRWMG
+1960 DVPCPVCYVFSRWMG

-1985 YQERFSD
+1985 YQERFAS
-1992 YSEQDLLDYVR
+1992 YTEQELIDYVR
-2003 SVEDKYARK
+2003 SVEDQFAKT
-2012 NPKNTV
+2012 NPNKTV
-2018 AKNIS
+2018 AENIGDA
-2023 NERTKLNNKLKN
+2023 RTKLNNKLKR
-2035 LSEKLAG
+2035 LTERLAPFAQDG
-2042 FVQADK
+2042 K
-2048 EAPKA
+2048 EAPQA
-2053 LRDKVE
+2053 LRDQVAKAE
-2059 AAERDYADLE
+2059 ADYADLE
-2069 AYSWVTQVRLVKDKA
+2069 AYSWVTRVRLVKDRR
-2084 TGAYRLNESYRPVP
+2084 TGTYRMNETYRPVP
-2098 DDVLFDL
+2098 DEVLFDL
-2105 NAGSR
+2105 NAGGK
-2110 FAQFPASWRYRTTR
+2110 FMQYPASWKYRTSR
-2124 GAGMGKA
+2124 GAGMGKM
-2131 ILPYSGARIGDMVY
+2131 ILPYSGSRIGDMVY
-2145 NNQVRNQGSEGKALM
+2145 NNQIRNQGSDSKEQMLDTYG
-2160 QAMYDEDMDISENK
+2160 EDIEVSENK
-2174 LANGKKDKA
+2174 LANGKKDA
-2183 AIQRAVRRYMAQNL
+2183 GAVQRAIKRYMAQNL

-2236 VKEAV
+2236 VAEAV
-2241 PMFASVGI
+2241 PMYASVGI
-2249 ETNLSIMPKGQG
+2249 ETNLSVMPKGQG
-2261 YSLDENGNPVL
+2261 YSLDADGNPVL
-2272 TESDFSNVTGMDFNT
+2272 TDADFSDVTGMNFST

-2302 VGINDKHIRAA
+2302 VGINDNHIRAA

-2335 QSLMRAVNDELVES
+2335 KALMAAVNDELVES
-2349 RDYSKVQEDKEIKNA
+2349 RDYSKVQEDKEIKKA
-2364 SASQLATRDVRK
+2364 SAAQLAARDVRV

-2381 AYVNGVPAEDMAVIE
+2381 AYVDGVPAEDMAVIE
-2396 GNKYLS
+2396 GNKYLP

-2427 EKIFPHEYWD
+2427 KQIFPHEYWD
-2437 KLLTLDQADQN
+2437 KTRTIDQADQN
-2448 GDRFLEYCA
+2448 GKRFLEYCE

-2464 FKSFSKDPGYWKL
+2464 FKKFSNDPGYWKL

-2493 KPIDVTGF
+2493 KAIDVTGF

-2515 DQAKETQAA
+2515 DQAKETQAV

-2551 NDEADQVNQQQ
+2551 RDAGYQATQQVTSETE
-2562 NQQPVENNAV
+2562 VEKRI
-2572 EEQLVDSQI
+2572 VDGQI
-2581 AASTSPDARLRPRKF
+2581 AASTTPDARLRPRQF

-2608 EEFKKSFIG
+2608 DEYKQALIG
-2617 PERNGDDMYVRQ
+2617 PERNGDDMYVVQ
-2629 TNDEQIQRA
+2629 TNNEQIQRA
-2638 WESIRERGGVEPTV
+2638 WASIRERGGVEPTL

-2661 QWNTNDNVMGQII
+2661 QWNTDDNVMAQII

-2681 GDMGTLF
+2681 GDMATFFAVATDYDKTGTEL
-2688 SVAVDYEH
+2688 
-2696 AGTDIGHALQSRTIL
+2696 GQALQSRTIF

-2728 TRLQDILN
+2728 TRLQDLLN
-2736 ARPRVKD
+2736 ARPRVKV
-2743 EADQTAAQV
+2743 EADQAAESV
-2752 QSQLEGADTTDIED
+2752 QAQLDGADTTDIEG
-2766 ILSAEGTIEYTS
+2766 ILSSGGTIEYTP
-2778 SDVTNTS
+2778 DGVTNVS
-2785 SGQSADQG
+2785 SNGA
-2793 TASSQGQSRKS
+2793 
-2804 PFDRYRKIGNQR
+2804 NQYQEVENRR
-2816 EEILDDRP
+2816 EGILTDRP
-2824 GYRKRLGDAA
+2824 GLRDKADAA
-2834 NQTADEIT
+2834 ADRATDKVRTAD
-2842 GSDVNSINYANRWNV
+2842 SASISTNNRWHV
-2857 PLNEAQRK
+2857 PLNEAQQR
-2865 LISIYGLQNTP
+2865 LIEVYGLKNTP
-2876 RALNYNW
+2876 RSINYNW

-2896 TADPFHGKLNG
+2896 TPNPLNGKLNG
-2907 ISTVQRLEYMKR
+2907 ISMVQRLEYMKR

-2927 DVDYIGARMQEYT
+2927 DVEYIGARMQEYT
-2940 TYSKDDQ
+2940 LYSKDDQ

-2976 TWRYVSMLLNVQ
+2976 TWRYVSMLLNVT

-2994 IGNVG
+2994 IGNFG
-2999 QNLLNGAAGYVGV
+2999 QNVLNGAAGYVGT
-3012 AIDKAVSKKTGVR
+3012 AIDKAVSKRTGVR
-3025 TKANISLAEQREAF
+3025 TKANISLKEQADSF
-3039 RAMRKETVNTFRDF
+3039 RAMRDETVNTFRDF
-3053 YMDKAVTQRGTPRF
+3053 YKDKAVTQRGETRF

-3076 FENPVAEAMRHTE
+3076 FENSTAEAMRHAE

-3096 DRPVWKRQFVASMA
+3096 DRPFWKRQFVASMA
-3110 EQQRLAELNGVAFDA
+3110 EQQRLAELNGVAFDPV
-3125 NAATEQA
+3125 AATEQA
-3132 ERDANFSTFTESN
+3132 ERDANFSTFTEQN
-3145 SVADWLS
+3145 PVADWLS
-3152 SAGQHSQALSDF
+3152 SAGQHSTALADF
-3164 LSFFVPFTR
+3164 LSFYMPFTR
-3173 VPLNISKRIAQY
+3173 VPLNISKRMAQY
-3185 SPMGFAIGLGRY
+3185 TPLGFAIGLGRY
-3197 VANRVSGRNFDQ
+3197 AIRRASGKNFDQ

-3221 GSALMAAGV
+3221 GSALLAAGV

-3248 KVYDMITARGDQY
+3248 KVYDMVTARGDQY
-3261 TPYVTAFGKNI
+3261 TPYVNMFGKNI
-3272 SLAAFAPSVS
+3272 SLAALAPSVS
-3282 PLIMGAKLSELAGD
+3282 PLIMGAKLSELVAGNED
-3296 DEEAKD
+3296 AKD
-3302 VLAGAAIAAVDQV
+3302 VLVEAAVASVDQI

-3320 MSGLKDLFGGYGS
+3320 MSGLKDIFGGYGS
-3333 ITENLVTTG
+3333 ITESLVTTG
-3342 LSNAIGQNIPS
+3342 TSNAISQTIPS

-3371 KSVLQEI
+3371 KSMLQEI

-3391 QTLGVKVDITGEPVM
+3391 QTLGAKVDITGEKVM
-3406 NSKYSGN
+3406 NSKYSDN
-3413 PALSLV
+3413 PALSLL
-3419 NNLFNP
+3419 NNLLNP
-3425 FTMTDVKDDPVIN
+3425 FTMTNVKDDPVSN
-3438 ELLRL
+3438 ELMRL

-3512 IKPILEEADAKTKAW
+3512 VKPILEEADAKTKAW

-3604 YLDDAMYSG
+3604 YLDDVMYSG
-3613 LEGDDLADAVK
+3613 LEGYDLADAVK

>member
-18 KTSPKVSTAPADKVT
+18 KTTPEVSTASADKPT
-33 APAEKTQGSS
+33 TPAASQGS
-43 SSAYQQLRTKAESD
+43 SSAYQKLRSKTSSD
-57 KQYKWYSGDQP
+57 GQYKWYSGDQP
-68 TNSEVLASIYKVSK
+68 TNSEVLASIYRVSQ
-82 YNPKQGSDLYAQ
+82 YNPKQGSELYAQ
-94 YRSLSSSPSS
+94 YQVLSSDPSS
-104 PSYQPYKTATNTAIT
+104 PSYQPYKIATNTAIT

-137 QQNQHLQ
+137 QQNQYLQ
-144 ASYRSSDSTG
+144 ASYRSSDTTG

-183 EQAELEWKSLQDE
+183 ERAELEWQSLQDE
-196 VTYWAKRT
+196 VSYWAKRT
-204 DRNYSDEEILGK
+204 DRNYSDEEILSK

-229 EGASVGVPILLNRG
+229 DGASVGVPILLNRG

-272 SVLGQGKAWK
+272 SVLGQGKSWT
-282 ENQAVS
+282 ENSAVS
-288 DRLDPTSDS
+288 ARLDPTSDK
-297 YNPYTVGSTI
+297 YNPYTVGSTL
-307 DRAALYFGVNSFDA
+307 DEAALYFGVNGFDA
-321 EWLKQNRAA
+321 EWLKQNRTA

-335 DTAKKMYQSV
+335 DTAKSMYQHV
-345 YNAEQ
+345 YDAEQ
-350 ITLAAEQELA
+350 TTLAAEQELA
-360 DLKSKIAKRIK
+360 DLKAKIEKRIK

-382 LDNLL
+382 LDGLL

-399 LEDGDIIPTTRAI
+399 LLDGDILPTTRAI
-412 EYDKKELLAS
+412 GYDKKELLAS
-422 IRDDI
+422 IREDI
-427 ESLNAKPSGAD
+427 ERMNAQASGMEEANAIAEQLGAGTGQTESDVTVGKQANQNAKD
-438 IANDIAESIGGSAQ
+438 
-452 TTETDKPVVKQAE
+452 VF
-465 QDAKEAIELFDEY
+465 ELLDEY
-478 GTDTDRLVIQ
+478 GSDTDRVVIQ
-488 TTPSPTFDSDVKTIH
+488 ATPSPTFDLDVETVSN
-503 DAIMNGIATPEQA
+503 AILNGSATPEQVA
-516 SQVTMRVANDY
+516 QVKTDVANNY
-527 ARQNFFTI
+527 AKKNFFTI
-535 MDGVL
+535 MEGVL
-540 PYMEGAKKRDAQAE
+540 PYEEGRQKAEEQAA
-554 VVAKLDA
+554 VVARLDA
-561 EYPAFAEAYAQYKDS
+561 AHPDFAKAYAQSKDS
-576 NPESYSLDRTEE
+576 DAENYSLDRTDE

-598 LQFAGKNESVAD
+598 LQFAGKNEDLAN

-618 MRTWEEYQK
+618 MQTWEEYQK
-627 TGSMPEEIVIP
+627 TGSVPEEIVIP
-638 EEQQADFMAYIAEAD
+638 EEQQAAFAAYSAEAE
-653 KLARLQNDMVYLEEK
+653 KLERLQNDLTYLEEK
-668 YNSVSDAYQLMQEN
+668 YNSVSDSYALMQEN
-682 YSVAGG
+682 YNAAGG
-688 YDKDFIGNLTL
+688 LDQTFIGNMSL

-705 SYSADWSAYSMYDT
+705 SYSADWSAYSLYDT
-719 AQMTLGTSVEDLYNS
+719 AQMSLGTSEEDLYNA
-734 ARNNRDAANNIIKQI
+734 ARNNRESANNIIQQI

-758 NDVTLS
+758 NDVSLPG
-764 REYRDNLEKNKAKLD
+764 EYRSNLERNKAKLE
-779 RVVQDANY
+779 RVIQEADY
-787 YLLREVD
+787 YLLRDVD

-802 VRVVMAGASNDPLL
+802 VRVVMAGASSDPLL
-816 KVVANPEAYSDVT
+816 KIIANPEAYSDATVE
-829 ADNNSFA
+829 NNTVA
-836 PVVQIALDMTD
+836 PIVKIALDMTD
-847 AERDTYLYLYGTQ
+847 TERDTYLYLYGTQ
-860 GKDSANAYWTYLTDP
+860 GKDAANAYWTYLTDT
-875 TYGMMSVRQA
+875 TYGMMSVRQT
-885 QKMQESISKD
+885 QKMQEDISRD

-906 YTAGSVLVSPAQAIG
+906 YTAGSVLASPAQAIG

-928 AVTGNEINPYS
+928 ALTGNEINPYS
-939 SAFGASSYVGT
+939 SAFGASTYVGT
-950 VRGTVKQNITD
+950 VRGKVKQNITD
-961 TFGEGSVGAAL
+961 TYGEGSVGAAL
-972 GNFAYDVVTSGADSA
+972 GNFAYDAVTSFADST

-993 GSVTGSIS
+993 GGVTGSVANR
-1001 KKLGKGLVSKAASSF
+1001 LGSGLASKATSSF
-1016 VGAMPMGVSSA
+1016 VGALPMGFSSM
-1027 SATIQDIKMRGGSD
+1027 SATIQDIKMNGGSD
-1041 ADALIM
+1041 GEALIM

-1067 GAFSSKESMESLLK
+1067 GAFKSKESMETLLK
-1081 KTLGN
+1081 ETLKG
-1086 MASEAFGESASE
+1086 MASEAFGEGASE
-1098 IISTAAEY
+1098 IIGTAADY
-1106 LFLGENSGFEQ
+1106 LVRGEHSDFEQ
-1117 SYRQYVDEYGDTDVA
+1117 SYRRYIDEGYDPDA
-1132 ARMAMFESAGQAL
+1132 ATRMAMFEAAGQAL

-1167 TAEALYSNK
+1167 TVQALYGKATPPDVTVEQENI
-1176 RANAST
+1176 T
-1182 NTIETMDMLFPG
+1182 NTPVVD
-1194 LDAYEQSVGLI
+1194 
-1205 SDDGYVA
+1205 
-1212 RAVAALS
+1212 RAAAALS
-1219 ESMQSGSEATVI
+1219 TAIQDGTEATVVS
-1231 AAIMSSSGT
+1231 AILSQSGRT
-1240 PDNLIK
+1240 AEEVKATVRNLAE
-1246 SSVRGLSQKTDLK
+1246 GLSGGNASL
-1259 YIARFLRAA
+1259 ARFMRGALNLVGGSEERMNA
-1268 LSRLNV
+1268 LSNALVEAGLGSESAMANLEKCMTDFSAGELNA
-1274 EEVSV
+1274 ETV
-1279 DKFLEAV
+1279 DQ
-1286 KYAGNNPDSKT
+1286 
-1297 ADLINLCSFF
+1297 LIN
-1307 EFTEKEAGTD
+1307 AGAQSTQYK
-1317 ASLIVSAYEN
+1317 ASPTVPS
-1327 EVASE
+1327 EV
-1332 SMQEQSSVTRQAVK
+1332 
-1346 DGNDSEQVQERQ
+1346 
-1358 NAIGSVDEDSNSES
+1358 
-1372 SLEGERPAAYAQAAA
+1372 
-1387 YDQAVAEEK
+1387 YDQMVSEEK
-1396 LRLSSSDTVAEVNNL
+1396 LRLATEDTMSEVNNL

-1461 SIQQTAKAIEA
+1461 SIQQTAKSIEA
-1472 AQKVITES
+1472 AQKVISES
-1480 EDALQHNTTERER
+1480 EDALKHNTTERER
-1493 LANEIKAAAE
+1493 LANEIKAAGE

-1516 VDQRMQE
+1516 VDQRMQ
-1523 EATAAVEQEA
+1523 TASDVEVAMEA
-1533 AAQQAEAEQA
+1533 AAQQATADQA
-1543 VVDEEANRKTV
+1543 VADEEANRKTM
-1554 AADEFIDRYYGNSLT
+1554 AADQFIDRYYGNSVT
-1569 DEQRQTL
+1569 DEQRQAL
-1576 REKYMAKA
+1576 REKYMAKE

-1601 ARKFNARIRLID
+1601 AQKFNARIQLTD
-1613 THGLFKGARTQDGT
+1613 THGLFNGARTQDGT
-1627 IVVDRSLSQ
+1627 IVINRSLSQ
-1636 GEAVKQIVTHELTHT
+1636 GEAVKEIVTHELTHT
-1651 AERSNYYADL
+1651 AERSDYYEDL
-1661 VSAVKDVVFKGDE
+1661 VGAVKDIVFDGDE
-1674 ARFKAASQKMLDLYQ
+1674 ARFNTTKQRLLDLYQ
-1689 SQGVNIDEA
+1689 GQGVNIDEA
-1698 GAEAEVVAQAVA
+1698 GAEAEVIAQAVA
-1710 DALGRE
+1710 EALGNTG
-1716 DMVNRLAGERPT
+1716 MVNRLAGERPR

-1738 DAVAKLTGLKG
+1738 DAVAKLTGFKG

-1772 GSEVFPVQGHPNAAQ
+1772 GSEVFPVQGHPAAAQ

-1794 KDSGYTLKTDD
+1794 MDSGYTLKTDD
-1805 EGYPVA
+1805 DGYPIA
-1811 LIDKNGKEVTH
+1811 LIDKDGNEVTH

-1843 YGAGEISAGSG
+1843 YGAGEISSG
-1854 VAKVLNGSNVTEE
+1854 QGETKALNGSNVTEE
-1867 KLNQI
+1867 KMNQI

-1880 NLCLQYKDHGLVWEI
+1880 NLCLRYKDQGLVWEI
-1895 ASTELFSPLKKNA
+1895 ASTELFSSLKKNA

-1929 NVMSKHMLEKKS
+1929 NVMSRYMVENKR
-1941 GLTRRDVLVA
+1941 GLTREEVLKA

-2003 SVEDKYARK
+2003 SVEDKYAKK

-2023 NERTKLNNKLKN
+2023 NERTKLNNKLKK
-2035 LSEKLAG
+2035 LSEKLAD
-2042 FVQADK
+2042 FLKEDK

-2183 AIQRAVRRYMAQNL
+2183 AIQKAVRRYMAQNL

-2321 VIPWHASGNSGATL
+2321 VIPWHSSGNSGATL
-2335 QSLMRAVNDELVES
+2335 KSLMRAVNDELVES

-2409 VDSTNEDSYHVFL
+2409 VDSTNENSYHVFL

-2437 KLLTLDQADQN
+2437 KSLTVDQADQN
-2448 GDRFLEYCA
+2448 GKRFVEYCA
-2457 SLGMEPR
+2457 SLGMQPR
-2464 FKSFSKDPGYWKL
+2464 FEQFSKDKGYWKL
-2477 LIDRPMYNR
+2477 LIDRPMYNN

-2501 STADIPT
+2501 STEDIPT
-2508 EIATRYN
+2508 EIATKYN

-2531 EQTPNPPTTQF
+2531 EETPDPPVTQF

-2551 NDEADQVNQQQ
+2551 RDAGDQATQQVTSETE
-2562 NQQPVENNAV
+2562 VEKRI
-2572 EEQLVDSQI
+2572 VDGQI
-2581 AASTSPDARLRPRKF
+2581 AASTTPDARLRPRQF

-2608 EEFKKSFIG
+2608 DEYKQALIS
-2617 PERNGDDMYVRQ
+2617 PERNGDDIYVPQ
-2629 TNDEQIQRA
+2629 TNNEQIQRA
-2638 WESIRERGGVEPTV
+2638 WDSIRERGGVEPTL

-2661 QWNTNDNVMGQII
+2661 QWNTDDNVMAQII

-2681 GDMGTLF
+2681 GDMATFFAVATDYDKTGTEL
-2688 SVAVDYEH
+2688 
-2696 AGTDIGHALQSRTIL
+2696 GQALQSRTIF

-2743 EADQTAAQV
+2743 EADQAAESV
-2752 QSQLEGADTTDIED
+2752 QAQLDGADTTDIED
-2766 ILSAEGTIEYTS
+2766 ILSSGGTIEYTP
-2778 SDVTNTS
+2778 DGVTNVS
-2785 SGQSADQG
+2785 SNGA
-2793 TASSQGQSRKS
+2793 
-2804 PFDRYRKIGNQR
+2804 NQYQEVENRR
-2816 EEILDDRP
+2816 EGILTDRP
-2824 GYRKRLGDAA
+2824 GLRDKADAA
-2834 NQTADEIT
+2834 ADRATDKVRTAD
-2842 GSDVNSINYANRWNV
+2842 SSSISTNNRWHV
-2857 PLNEAQRK
+2857 PLNEAQKR
-2865 LISIYGLQNTP
+2865 LIEVYGLKNTP
-2876 RALNYNW
+2876 RSINYNW

-2896 TADPFHGKLNG
+2896 TPNPLNGKLNG
-2907 ISTVQRLEYMKR
+2907 ISMVQRLEYMKR

-2940 TYSKDDQ
+2940 LYSKDDQ

-2953 LAMARAAEA
+2953 LAMARATEA
-2962 YGNIQPASKREKLR
+2962 YGNIQPASLREKSR
-2976 TWRYVSMLLNVQ
+2976 TWRYVSMLLNFG

-2994 IGNVG
+2994 IGNFG
-2999 QNLLNGAAGYVGV
+2999 QNVLNGAAGYAGV
-3012 AIDKAVSKKTGVR
+3012 AIDKAISKKTGVR
-3025 TKANISLAEQREAF
+3025 TKANISLAEQRETF
-3039 RAMRKETVNTFRDF
+3039 RAMREETVNTFRDF

-3076 FENPVAEAMRHTE
+3076 FQNPVAEAMRHTE

-3096 DRPVWKRQFVASMA
+3096 DRPFWKRQFVASMA
-3110 EQQRLAELNGVAFDA
+3110 EQQRLAELNGVAFDPV
-3125 NAATEQA
+3125 AATEQA

-3152 SAGQHSQALSDF
+3152 SAGQHSSALADL
-3164 LSFFVPFTR
+3164 LSFYTPFTR
-3173 VPLNISKRIAQY
+3173 VPLNISKRMAQY
-3185 SPMGFAIGLGRY
+3185 TPLGFGIGLGRY
-3197 VANRVSGRNFDQ
+3197 LIRHASGKNFDQ

-3221 GSALMAAGV
+3221 GSALLAAGV

-3248 KVYDMITARGDQY
+3248 KVYDMVTARGDQY
-3261 TPYVTAFGKNI
+3261 TPYVNMFGKNI
-3272 SLAAFAPSVS
+3272 SLAALAPSVS
-3282 PLIMGAKLSELAGD
+3282 PLIMGAKLSELIGGNED
-3296 DEEAKD
+3296 AKD
-3302 VLAGAAIAAVDQV
+3302 VLVEAAVASVDQI

-3320 MSGLKDLFGGYGS
+3320 MSGLKDIFGGYGS
-3333 ITENLVTTG
+3333 ITESLVTVGT
-3342 LSNAIGQNIPS
+3342 SNAIGQTIPS

-3371 KSVLQEI
+3371 KSTLQEI

-3391 QTLGVKVDITGEPVM
+3391 QTLGVKVDVAGDKVM

-3425 FTMTDVKDDPVIN
+3425 FTMTDVKNDPVSN
-3438 ELLRL
+3438 ELMRL

-3462 ETVNGV
+3462 ETVNG
-3468 IGTIKGKDKQAYRE
+3468 ILGTIKGKDKQAYRE
-3482 MYGKTWHTAIE
+3482 MYGKTWYAAIE
-3493 ELISSDAYAA
+3493 DLINSDSYAA
-3503 MDDAGKRLA
+3503 MDDEGKRLA
-3512 IKPILEEADAKTKAW
+3512 VKATLEEADDKTKAW
-3527 ARETFGA
+3527 ARETFGVDP
-3534 EPDKVKQP
+3534 EKVKQP
-3542 DKYFLDHRSEYPS
+3542 DKYFIDHRSEYPS

-3568 ERYAIQGVNETT
+3568 ERYAIQGVNEDT
-3580 VRKYG
+3580 VRKYS
-3585 MDADQRAWYEDTYR
+3585 MNEEQRAWYEDIYR
-3599 ETLAE
+3599 ETLVE
-3604 YLDDAMYSG
+3604 YLDDAMNSD

-3624 DAQTK
+3624 SAQTK
-3629 ARSKATN
+3629 ARSKATTM
-3636 LFKKEYPS
+3636 FKKEYPS

>member
-18 KTSPKVSTAPADKVT
+18 KTTPEVSTASADKPT
-33 APAEKTQGSS
+33 TPAASQGS
-43 SSAYQQLRTKAESD
+43 SSAYQKLRSKTSSEGR
-57 KQYKWYSGDQP
+57 YKWYSGDQP
-68 TNSEVLASIYKVSK
+68 TNSEVLASIYRVSQ
-82 YNPKQGSDLYAQ
+82 YNPKQGSELYAQ
-94 YRSLSSSPSS
+94 YQVLSSDPSS
-104 PSYQPYKTATNTAIT
+104 PSYQPYKAATNTAIT

-137 QQNQHLQ
+137 QQNQYLQ
-144 ASYRSSDSTG
+144 ASYRSSDATG

-183 EQAELEWKSLQDE
+183 EQAELEWQSLQDE
-196 VTYWAKRT
+196 VSYWAKRT

-272 SVLGQGKAWK
+272 SVLGQGKSWT
-282 ENQAVS
+282 ENSAVS
-288 DRLDPTSDS
+288 ARLDPTSDK

-307 DRAALYFGVNSFDA
+307 DSAALYFGVDRFDTD
-321 EWLKQNRAA
+321 WLKQNRAA

-345 YNAEQ
+345 YDAEQ
-350 ITLAAEQELA
+350 TTLAAEQELA

-382 LDNLL
+382 LDSLL

-399 LEDGDIIPTTRAI
+399 LEDGDILPTTRAI

-422 IRDDI
+422 IRADI

-465 QDAKEAIELFDEY
+465 QDAKEAIELLDEY

-527 ARQNFFTI
+527 ARQNFFTV

-540 PYMEGAKKRDAQAE
+540 PYMEGTQKRDAQAE
-554 VVAKLDA
+554 VVAMLDA
-561 EYPAFAEAYAQYKDS
+561 EHPAFAEAYAQYKDS
-576 NPESYSLDRTEE
+576 NHENYGLDRTEE

-610 RIMTSSSP
+610 RIMTGSSP

-627 TGSMPEEIVIP
+627 TGSLPGEIVIP
-638 EEQQADFMAYIAEAD
+638 EEQQAAFEAYIAEAD

-682 YSVAGG
+682 YSAAGG
-688 YDKDFIGNLTL
+688 YDQDFIGNLTL

-758 NDVTLS
+758 NDVALS
-764 REYRDNLEKNKAKLD
+764 SEYRDNLEKNKAKLG
-779 RVVQDANY
+779 RVIQEADY
-787 YLLREVD
+787 YLLREAD

-802 VRVVMAGASNDPLL
+802 VRVVMAGVSSDPLL
-816 KVVANPEAYSDVT
+816 KIIANPEAYSDATVE
-829 ADNNSFA
+829 NNTVA
-836 PVVQIALDMTD
+836 PVVKIALDMTD

-860 GKDSANAYWTYLTDP
+860 GKEAASMYWLYLTDP
-875 TYGMMSVRQA
+875 TYGMMSVRQT

-906 YTAGSVLVSPAQAIG
+906 YTVGSVLVSPAQAIG

-928 AVTGNEINPYS
+928 AVTGNEINPYNA
-939 SAFGASSYVGT
+939 AFSPTTYVGT
-950 VRGTVKQNITD
+950 VRGQVKQNITD
-961 TFGEGSVGAAL
+961 TYGEGSVGASL
-972 GNFAYDVVTSGADSA
+972 GNFAYDAVTSMADST

-993 GSVTGSIS
+993 GGVTGSVANR
-1001 KKLGKGLVSKAASSF
+1001 LGSGLASKAASSF
-1016 VGAMPMGVSSA
+1016 VGALPMGFYSM
-1027 SATIQDIKMRGGSD
+1027 SATIQDIKMNDGSN
-1041 ADALIM
+1041 AEALIM

-1055 TITEAVELDDIL
+1055 TITEAAELDDIL
-1067 GAFSSKESMESLLK
+1067 GAFKSKESMETLLK
-1081 KTLGN
+1081 ETLKG
-1086 MASEAFGESASE
+1086 MASEAFGEGASE
-1098 IISTAAEY
+1098 IIGTAADY
-1106 LFLGENSGFEQ
+1106 LVRGEHSDFEQ
-1117 SYRQYVDEYGDTDVA
+1117 AYRQYVDEYGDTGVA

-1219 ESMQSGSEATVI
+1219 EGMQSGSEGSVI
-1231 AAIMSSSGT
+1231 AAIMASSGT

-1246 SSVRGLSQKTDLK
+1246 SSVRGLSEKTGLN
-1259 YIARFLRAA
+1259 YVARFLRAA
-1268 LSRLNV
+1268 LPRLSA
-1274 EEVSV
+1274 EGVSF

-1286 KYAGNNPDSKT
+1286 KYAGNHPDSKT
-1297 ADLINLCSFF
+1297 AFYVDINSFF
-1307 EFTEKEAGTD
+1307 EFNEKESGSS
-1317 ASLIVSAYEN
+1317 ASIIVSVYE
-1327 EVASE
+1327 EEIASAAT
-1332 SMQEQSSVTRQAVK
+1332 QEQSRANKPSAK
-1346 DGNDSEQVQERQ
+1346 SENNSEQEQEGQ
-1358 NAIGSVDEDSNSES
+1358 NTTGSVDEDGNSGNMPTETQP
-1372 SLEGERPAAYAQAAA
+1372 GVGVQATY

-1396 LRLSSSDTVAEVNNL
+1396 LRLASSDTVAEVNNL

-1461 SIQQTAKAIEA
+1461 SIQQTAKSIEA
-1472 AQKVITES
+1472 AQKVISES
-1480 EDALQHNTTERER
+1480 DDTLKHNTTERER
-1493 LANEIKAAAE
+1493 LANEIKAAGE

-1523 EATAAVEQEA
+1523 EATAATEQEA
-1533 AAQQAEAEQA
+1533 TAKQAEAEQA
-1543 VVDEEANRKTV
+1543 VADEEANRQTM
-1554 AADEFIDRYYGNSLT
+1554 AADEFIDRYYGNSVT
-1569 DEQRQTL
+1569 DAQRQAL

-1601 ARKFNARIRLID
+1601 ARKFNARIQLTD
-1613 THGLFKGARTQDGT
+1613 THGLFNGARTQDGT
-1627 IVVDRSLSQ
+1627 IVINRSLSQ
-1636 GEAVKQIVTHELTHT
+1636 GEAVKEIVTHELTHT
-1651 AERSNYYADL
+1651 AERSKYYEDL
-1661 VSAVKDVVFKGDE
+1661 VDAVKDIVFGGDE
-1674 ARFKAASQKMLDLYQ
+1674 ARFNTTKQRLLDLYQ
-1689 SQGVNIDEA
+1689 GQGVNIDEA
-1698 GAEAEVVAQAVA
+1698 GAEREVIAQSVAE
-1710 DALGRE
+1710 ALGNT
-1716 DMVNRLAGERPT
+1716 DMVNRIAGERPG
-1728 LAQRILEFIK
+1728 LAQRILEFLK
-1738 DAVAKLTGLKG
+1738 DAIAKLTGFKG

-1758 EKTLEKAIQDAQKK
+1758 EKTFEKAVQDAQKK
-1772 GSEVFPVQGHPNAAQ
+1772 ASEVFPAQGHPAAAQ

-1794 KDSGYTLKTDD
+1794 MDGGFTLKTDD
-1805 EGYPVA
+1805 EGYPIA
-1811 LIDKNGKEVTH
+1811 LLDKNGNEVTH

-1843 YGAGEISAGSG
+1843 YSAGEISVGQG
-1854 VAKVLNGSNVTEE
+1854 AKKALNGSNVTEE
-1867 KLNQI
+1867 KINQI

-1880 NLCLQYKDHGLVWEI
+1880 NLCLHYKDHGLVWEI
-1895 ASTELFSPLKKNA
+1895 ASTEMFSSLKKNA
-1908 DKQYGTT
+1908 DKQYNWS
-1915 VDFGTICTKTQSLI
+1915 VDFGTICPKTQSLI
-1929 NVMSKHMLEKKS
+1929 NVMSKYMLEKKS

-1992 YSEQDLLDYVR
+1992 YSEQELLDYVR

-2023 NERTKLNNKLKN
+2023 NERTKLNNKLKK

-2042 FVQADK
+2042 FLQADK

-2053 LRDKVE
+2053 LRDQVE

-2105 NAGSR
+2105 NAGGR

-2131 ILPYSGARIGDMVY
+2131 ILPSSGARIGDMVY
-2145 NNQVRNQGSEGKALM
+2145 ANQVRNQGDEGKALM

-2227 GAKGQLYTK
+2227 GAKGQLYAK

-2249 ETNLSIMPKGQG
+2249 ETNLSIMPKGKG
-2261 YSLDENGNPVL
+2261 YSLDENGKPVL

-2287 ALKLTQMYDNVQMIL
+2287 AMELTQMYDNVQMVL

-2313 MADPRIGF
+2313 LADPRISY
-2321 VIPWHASGNSGATL
+2321 VIPWHSSGNSGATL
-2335 QSLMRAVNDELVES
+2335 KSLLRAVKDELVEIS
-2349 RDYSKVQEDKEIKNA
+2349 DYSKVQEDKEIKNA
-2364 SASQLATRDVRK
+2364 SAAQLAARDVRV

-2381 AYVNGVPAEDMAVIE
+2381 AYVDGVPAEDMAVIE

-2427 EKIFPHEYWD
+2427 KKIFPHEYWD
-2437 KLLTLDQADQN
+2437 KSLTVDQADQN
-2448 GDRFLEYCA
+2448 GERFLEYCS

-2493 KPIDVTGF
+2493 KAIDVTGF
-2501 STADIPT
+2501 STADIPN
-2508 EIATRYN
+2508 EVSTRYN
-2515 DQAKETQAA
+2515 DQAKETQAV

-2531 EQTPNPPTTQF
+2531 EETPDPPVTQF

-2551 NDEADQVNQQQ
+2551 RDAGDQATQQVTSETE
-2562 NQQPVENNAV
+2562 VEKRIV
-2572 EEQLVDSQI
+2572 YGQI
-2581 AASTSPDARLRPRKF
+2581 AESVSRDLRLRQLHFRPRQF
-2596 SHVTLQDTEWVP
+2596 NSVTLQDTDWVP
-2608 EEFKKSFIG
+2608 EEFKKNLG
-2617 PERNGDDMYVRQ
+2617 LEGDLYTVQ
-2629 TNDEQIQRA
+2629 TNEEQLQRA
-2638 WESIRERGGVEPTV
+2638 WLDIRDRGGVDPTV
-2652 EYLTSKPHD
+2652 EYLISKPRD

-2681 GDMGTLF
+2681 GDMGTF
-2688 SVAVDYEH
+2688 FTVASDYGQ
-2696 AGTDIGHALQSRTIL
+2696 AGTELAQALQSRTIF

-2736 ARPRVKD
+2736 ARTRVKD
-2743 EADQTAAQV
+2743 EADQAAESV
-2752 QSQLEGADTTDIED
+2752 QAQLDGADTTDIED
-2766 ILSAEGTIEYTS
+2766 ILSSGGTIEYTPDSVTSVSASGQQS
-2778 SDVTNTS
+2778 SDDTEQAKKKKKDDPNE
-2785 SGQSADQG
+2785 
-2793 TASSQGQSRKS
+2793 K
-2804 PFDRYRKIGNQR
+2804 YRKYGRIR
-2816 EEILDDRP
+2816 EGILADRP
-2824 GYRKRLGDAA
+2824 GFRDSADAA
-2834 NQTADEIT
+2834 ADKATDKVSTAA
-2842 GSDVNSINYANRWNV
+2842 SASISTNNRWHV
-2857 PLNEAQRK
+2857 PLNEAQQR
-2865 LISIYGLQNTP
+2865 LIEVYGLKNTP
-2876 RALNYNW
+2876 RSINYNW

-2896 TADPFHGKLNG
+2896 TPNPLNGKLNG
-2907 ISTVQRLEYMKR
+2907 ISMVQRLEYMKR

-2927 DVDYIGARMQEYT
+2927 DVEYIGARMQEYT
-2940 TYSKDDQ
+2940 LYSKDAQ

-2976 TWRYVSMLLNVQ
+2976 TWRYVSMLLNVT

-2994 IGNVG
+2994 IGNLG
-2999 QNLLNGAAGYVGV
+2999 QNVMNGMAGYVGT
-3012 AIDKAVSKKTGVR
+3012 AIDKAVSKRTGVR
-3025 TKANISLAEQREAF
+3025 TKANISLKEQADSF
-3039 RAMRKETVNTFRDF
+3039 RAMRDETVNTFRDF
-3053 YMDKAVTQRGTPRF
+3053 YKDKAVTQRGETRF

-3076 FENPVAEAMRHTE
+3076 LENSTAEAMRHAE

-3096 DRPVWKRQFVASMA
+3096 DRPFWKRQFVASMA
-3110 EQQRLAELNGVAFDA
+3110 EQQRLAELNGVAFDPV
-3125 NAATEQA
+3125 AATEQA
-3132 ERDANFSTFTESN
+3132 ERDANYSTFTEQN
-3145 SVADWLS
+3145 PVADWLS
-3152 SAGQHSQALSDF
+3152 SAGQHSTALADF
-3164 LSFFVPFTR
+3164 LSFYMPFTR
-3173 VPLNISKRIAQY
+3173 VPLNISKRMAQY
-3185 SPMGFAIGLGRY
+3185 TPLGFGIGLGRY
-3197 VANRVSGRNFDQ
+3197 LIRHASGKNFDQ

-3221 GSALMAAGV
+3221 GSALLAAGV

-3248 KVYDMITARGDQY
+3248 KVYDMVTARGDQY
-3261 TPYVTAFGKNI
+3261 TPYVNMFGKNI
-3272 SLAAFAPSVS
+3272 SLAALAPSVS
-3282 PLIMGAKLSELAGD
+3282 PLIMGAKLSELIDGNED
-3296 DEEAKD
+3296 AKD
-3302 VLAGAAIAAVDQV
+3302 VLVEAAVASVDQI

-3320 MSGLKDLFGGYGS
+3320 MSGLKDIFGGYGS
-3333 ITENLVTTG
+3333 ITESLVTVG
-3342 LSNAIGQNIPS
+3342 VSNAIGQTIPS

-3371 KSVLQEI
+3371 KSMLQEI

-3391 QTLGVKVDITGEPVM
+3391 QTLGAKVDITGEKVM
-3406 NSKYSGN
+3406 NSKYSDN
-3413 PALSLV
+3413 PALSLL
-3419 NNLFNP
+3419 NNLLNP
-3425 FTMTDVKDDPVIN
+3425 FTMTNVKDDPVIN

-3482 MYGKTWHTAIE
+3482 MYGQNWHPDTEA
-3493 ELISSDAYAA
+3493 LINSDAYAA

-3512 IKPILEEADAKTKAW
+3512 VKPILEEADAKTKAW

-3585 MDADQRAWYEDTYR
+3585 MDADQRAWYEYTYR

-3604 YLDDAMYSG
+3604 YLDDVMYSG